1 MKRHKL
7 IQRLTA
13 ALVAGAM
20 ALSFCAPALAE
31 APSAAADPAAPAATA
46 STAENS
52 TADTIVFDQLY
63 LGTQE
68 DWAKTIADG
77 SSGDVALQ
85 YTAADRTLTVTGTY
99 FRALTISAPGVNV
112 VLTGTTGPAVKG
124 DLTITDSASV
134 AVTSSAAGA
143 QAVTGSTDITSDGA
157 VSITG
162 ADRAVGGE
170 NLTVNAG
177 GDVTIVGGC
186 EGASIWHSA
195 SITTTGSV
203 TLTTTNSGGWVQGT
217 AGTGVLTVDAGG
229 DVTITGGTASQPT
242 VNDATVRCGGEF
254 ELRNPAGGLVLCDK
268 TSDGK
273 SGNLHYYNTGATELV
288 FRASSMGATC
298 DVFQPGGSTVFG
310 TLGDPSWI
318 TAKHE
323 QDYQLTLTNCSTMFT
338 RDSGTFYKD
347 ENINL
352 RQTRPLDGTVFK
364 GWTVTTADGTDVPF
378 ESTSNGI
385 RFTMPACAVMAA
397 ANWERATG
405 QALWLSTERGHIMV
419 TADLLKADPIN
430 GITYEDGTFIVDEI
444 KAAKT
449 LRVLG
454 LAPTEDELPDVV
466 LKNLTVDTLIV
477 DGVRDVTLDACRI
490 GELVGYDHLDT
501 NYSLQITN
509 ARDVVLA
516 NTSSRY
522 SDISGVRNVTAKTD
536 GTLCDRLN
544 IDCTGDIALSTAA
557 NTLGVACYLRAGG
570 SIRLT
575 GAPWYNL
582 WVSSAQNVTVDANA
596 LPRHASFACSG
607 IVDITQRDGS
617 AIVEWDSDAAWYLL
631 EYYPETEQP
640 YVVTLNGETGEVRS
654 DSYQLNNLDDLR
666 AVQHL
671 LITPASLLPDDV
683 DSDAVGQFITD
694 ASGVL
699 VSAALAGAAI
709 YGGYEVAT
717 RVMLKN
723 LLPEGA
729 AIPATRGELAQLLWN
744 AAGRPEAGAVVTV
757 YPDITDADQQAAA
770 RWCTE
775 QGLLTARSD
784 GTFAPTAG
792 CPSGG
797 SSRCGTTPLQNN
809 APSSKA
815 SASALAFLLHCTA
828 LLSPFSSPAPPFL
841 LTKTRLAIIIM

>member
-1 MKRHKL
+1 MKLYTLTR
-7 IQRLTA
+7 RFTAAVLTA
-13 ALVAGAM
+13 AM

-63 LGTQE
+63 FGTQE
-68 DWAKTIADG
+68 DWDRTIVGAP
-77 SSGDVALQ
+77 SGDVVLQ
-85 YTAADRTLTVTGTY
+85 YTAANRTLTVTGTY
-99 FRALTISAPGVNV
+99 FQALTISAPGVNV
-112 VLTGTTGPAVKG
+112 VLNGTTGPAVMG
-124 DLTITDSASV
+124 DLTITASASV

-143 QAVTGSTDITSDGA
+143 QAVTGSTNITSDGA

-162 ADRAVGGE
+162 TDRAVGGE
-170 NLTVNAG
+170 NLTVNA
-177 GDVTIVGGC
+177 D
-186 EGASIWHSA
+186 
-195 SITTTGSV
+195 
-203 TLTTTNSGGWVQGT
+203 
-217 AGTGVLTVDAGG
+217 G
-229 DVTITGGTASQPT
+229 DVTITGGTASHPT
-242 VNDATVRCGGEF
+242 VNGAIIRCGGEF
-254 ELRNPAGGLVLCDK
+254 ELRNPVGGRILPDTVSGSSDVGALNYINTNPTAEVVVRSSQDGDRCFPYGFKQGPIYGGNEDLTWFTAKYEQSYALNLTDCTLEDSAQGRTVFYAGEEVRLVLK
-268 TSDGK
+268 RPA
-273 SGNLHYYNTGATELV
+273 N
-288 FRASSMGATC
+288 
-298 DVFQPGGSTVFG
+298 G
-310 TLGDPSWI
+310 T
-318 TAKHE
+318 T
-323 QDYQLTLTNCSTMFT
+323 FT
-338 RDSGTFYKD
+338 
-347 ENINL
+347 
-352 RQTRPLDGTVFK
+352 
-364 GWTVTTADGTDVPF
+364 GWTVTTADGTAVPF
-378 ESTSNGI
+378 FKSTSNGI
-385 RFTMPACAVMAA
+385 RFTMPASAVTAT
-397 ANWERATG
+397 ANWDRATG
-405 QALWLSTERGHIMV
+405 QALWLSTKQDWIIVSKASLE
-419 TADLLKADPIN
+419 ADPMS
-430 GITYEDGTFIVDEI
+430 GITYKDGTFIVDDI

-490 GELVGYDHLDT
+490 RELDNYDHFDT
-501 NYSLQITN
+501 HYSLQITN

-516 NTSSRY
+516 NTSSSY
-522 SDISGVRNVTAKTD
+522 SDISGVRNVTAKAD
-536 GTLCDRLN
+536 DTLCDRLN

-557 NTLGVACYLRAGG
+557 DTLGVACYLRAGG

-582 WVSSAQNVTVDANA
+582 WVHSAQNVTVDANA
-596 LPRHASFACSG
+596 LPQHASFACSG

-631 EYYPETEQP
+631 EYSPETEQP

-654 DSYQLNNLDDLR
+654 DLYQLDALDDLR

-671 LITPASLLPDDV
+671 LITPTSLLPGDV

-723 LLPEGA
+723 LLPEGT
-729 AIPATRGELAQLLWN
+729 AIPATRGELALLLWN

-784 GTFAPTAG
+784 GTFAPDG
-792 CPSGG
+792 RVPKW
-797 SSRCGTTPLQNN
+797 RVIEVWNH
-809 APSSKA
+809 
-815 SASALAFLLHCTA
+815 AFA
-828 LLSPFSSPAPPFL
+828 
-841 LTKTRLAIIIM
+841 K

>member
-1 MKRHKL
+1 MKLYTLTR
-7 IQRLTA
+7 RFTAAVLTA
-13 ALVAGAM
+13 AM

-63 LGTQE
+63 FGTQK
-68 DWAKTIADG
+68 DWAKTITGD
-77 SSGDVALQ
+77 SSGDVVLQ

-99 FRALTISAPGVNV
+99 FQALTISAPGVNV
-112 VLTGTTGPAVKG
+112 VLNGTTGPAVKG

-134 AVTSSAAGA
+134 AVTSSAAEA
-143 QAVTGSTDITSDGA
+143 QAVTGSADITSDGA

-162 ADRAVGGE
+162 TDRAVGGE

-203 TLTTTNSGGWVQGT
+203 TLKTTNSGGWAQGT

-229 DVTITGGTASQPT
+229 DITITGGTTSQPT

-298 DVFQPGGSTVFG
+298 DVFQPGDSTVFG
-310 TLGDPSWI
+310 TFGNPSWI

-352 RQTRPLDGTVFK
+352 RRTRPLDGTVFK
-364 GWTVTTADGTDVPF
+364 GWTVTTADGTNVPF
-378 ESTSNGI
+378 EPTSDGI
-385 RFTMPACAVMAA
+385 RFTMPASAVTAT

-405 QALWLSTERGHIMV
+405 QALWLSTETEQDWIIV
-419 TADLLKADPIN
+419 SKASLEAAPIN
-430 GITYEDGTFIVDEI
+430 GITYEDGTFIVDEIKVDEI

-454 LAPTEDELPDVV
+454 LAPTEDERPDVV

-490 GELVGYDHLDT
+490 GKLNNHDHLDT
-501 NYSLQITN
+501 VYSLQITN

-557 NTLGVACYLRAGG
+557 DPLGVACYLRAGG
-570 SIRLT
+570 SIRLI
-575 GAPWYNL
+575 GAPWYAL
-582 WVSSAQNVTVDANA
+582 RVSSAQNVTVDANA
-596 LPRHASFACSG
+596 LPQRAFFTCSG

-617 AIVEWDSDAAWYLL
+617 AIGDSDAAWYLL

-654 DSYQLNNLDDLR
+654 DLYQLDALDDLR

-671 LITPASLLPDDV
+671 LIT
-683 DSDAVGQFITD
+683 
-694 ASGVL
+694 SGV
-699 VSAALAGAAI
+699 V
-709 YGGYEVAT
+709 
-717 RVMLKN
+717 
-723 LLPEGA
+723 
-729 AIPATRGELAQLLWN
+729 
-744 AAGRPEAGAVVTV
+744 AAG
-757 YPDITDADQQAAA
+757 
-770 RWCTE
+770 
-775 QGLLTARSD
+775 
-784 GTFAPTAG
+784 
-792 CPSGG
+792 
-797 SSRCGTTPLQNN
+797 
-809 APSSKA
+809 
-815 SASALAFLLHCTA
+815 
-828 LLSPFSSPAPPFL
+828 
-841 LTKTRLAIIIM
+841 

>member
-1 MKRHKL
+1 MKLYTLTR
-7 IQRLTA
+7 RFTAAVLTA
-13 ALVAGAM
+13 AM

-63 LGTQE
+63 FGTKE
-68 DWAKTIADG
+68 DWTKTIVGAP
-77 SSGDVALQ
+77 SGDVVLQ
-85 YTAADRTLTVTGTY
+85 YTAANRTLTVTGTY
-99 FRALTISAPGVNV
+99 FQALPISAPGVNV
-112 VLTGTTGPAVKG
+112 VLTGTTGPAVMG

-143 QAVTGSTDITSDGA
+143 QAVTGNTDITSDGA

-170 NLTVNAG
+170 KLTVNAG

-203 TLTTTNSGGWVQGT
+203 TLKTTNSGGWAQGT

-229 DVTITGGTASQPT
+229 DITITGGTANHPT
-242 VNDATVRCGGEF
+242 VNGAIIRCGGEF
-254 ELRNPAGGLVLCDK
+254 ELLNPLGGRILPDTVSGS
-268 TSDGK
+268 SDVGILNYINTNPTAEVVVRSSQDGDSCFPCGFK
-273 SGNLHYYNTGATELV
+273 QGPIYGGNEDLTW
-288 FRASSMGATC
+288 F
-298 DVFQPGGSTVFG
+298 
-310 TLGDPSWI
+310 
-318 TAKHE
+318 TAKYE
-323 QDYQLTLTNCSTMFT
+323 QSYALTLTGCAPA
-338 RDSGTFYKD
+338 DSAQGRTVFYAD
-347 ENINL
+347 EEVRL
-352 RQTRPLDGTVFK
+352 VLKRPVDGTTFTD
-364 GWTVTTADGTDVPF
+364 WTVTKEDGTAVRFNQKGD
-378 ESTSNGI
+378 GI
-385 RFTMPACAVMAA
+385 RFTMPACAVTAA
-397 ANWERATG
+397 ANWDREQATG
-405 QALWLSTERGHIMV
+405 QALWLSTEQGWIIV
-419 TADLLKADPIN
+419 TKDSLEADPMHD
-430 GITYEDGTFIVDEI
+430 ITYENGTFIVDDI
-444 KAAKT
+444 KAAKP

-490 GELVGYDHLDT
+490 GELDGHDHLDT
-501 NYSLQITN
+501 VYSLQITN

-557 NTLGVACYLRAGG
+557 DTLGVACYLRAGG
-570 SIRLT
+570 SIRLI
-575 GAPWYNL
+575 GAPWYAL
-582 WVSSAQNVTVDANA
+582 RVSSAQNVTVDANA
-596 LPRHASFACSG
+596 LPQRAFFTCSG

-654 DSYQLNNLDDLR
+654 DLYQLDALDDLR

-671 LITPASLLPDDV
+671 LITPASSLPDDV

-699 VSAALAGAAI
+699 VSAALAGAAVW
-709 YGGYEVAT
+709 GGYEVTT

-723 LLPEGA
+723 LLPEGT

-784 GTFAPTAG
+784 GTFAPDG
-792 CPSGG
+792 RVPKW
-797 SSRCGTTPLQNN
+797 RVIEVWNH
-809 APSSKA
+809 
-815 SASALAFLLHCTA
+815 AFA
-828 LLSPFSSPAPPFL
+828 
-841 LTKTRLAIIIM
+841 K

>member
-1 MKRHKL
+1 MKLYTLTR
-7 IQRLTA
+7 RFTAAVLTA
-13 ALVAGAM
+13 AM

-63 LGTQE
+63 LGTRE
-68 DWAKTIADG
+68 DWDRTIVGAP
-77 SSGDVALQ
+77 SGDVVLQ
-85 YTAADRTLTVTGTY
+85 YTAANRTLTVTGTY
-99 FRALTISAPGVNV
+99 FQALTISAPGVNV
-112 VLTGTTGPAVKG
+112 VLNGTNGPAVKG
-124 DLTITDSASV
+124 DLTITASASV

-170 NLTVNAG
+170 SLTVNAG
-177 GDVTIVGGC
+177 GDVTI
-186 EGASIWHSA
+186 
-195 SITTTGSV
+195 
-203 TLTTTNSGGWVQGT
+203 
-217 AGTGVLTVDAGG
+217 
-229 DVTITGGTASQPT
+229 TGGTTSQPT

-273 SGNLHYYNTGATELV
+273 FGNLHYYNTGATELV
-288 FRASSMGATC
+288 FRASSMDATC
-298 DVFQPGGSTVFG
+298 DVFQPGDSTVFG
-310 TLGDPSWI
+310 TLGNPSWI

-323 QDYQLTLTNCSTMFT
+323 QSYQLTLTGCAPA
-338 RDSGTFYKD
+338 DSAQGRTVFYAGEEVRLVLK
-347 ENINL
+347 
-352 RQTRPLDGTVFK
+352 RPVDGTTFT
-364 GWTVTTADGTDVPF
+364 GWTVTKEDGTAVQF
-378 ESTSNGI
+378 NQKGNGI
-385 RFTMPACAVMAA
+385 RFTMPASAVTAT

-405 QALWLSTERGHIMV
+405 QALWLSTEQEQGWIIV
-419 TADLLKADPIN
+419 TKDSLEAAPIN
-430 GITYEDGTFIVDEI
+430 GITYEDGAFVVDGFIVDDI
-444 KAAKT
+444 KAARP

-490 GELVGYDHLDT
+490 GELDGHDHFDT
-501 NYSLQITN
+501 VYSLQITN

-522 SDISGVRNVTAKTD
+522 SDLSGVRNVTAKAD
-536 GTLCDRLN
+536 DTLCDRLN
-544 IDCTGDIALSTAA
+544 IDCTGDIALSLSTAA
-557 NTLGVACYLRAGG
+557 DTLGVACYLQAGG
-570 SIRLT
+570 SIRLI
-575 GAPWYNL
+575 GAPWYAL
-582 WVSSAQNVTVDANA
+582 RVSSAQNVTVDANA
-596 LPRHASFACSG
+596 LPQHASFTCSG

-617 AIVEWDSDAAWYLL
+617 AIGDSDAAWYLL

-654 DSYQLNNLDDLR
+654 DLYQLDALDDLR

-699 VSAALAGAAI
+699 VSAALAGAAVW
-709 YGGYEVAT
+709 GGYEVTT

-723 LLPEGA
+723 LLPEGT

-784 GTFAPTAG
+784 GTFAPDARV
-792 CPSGG
+792 PKW
-797 SSRCGTTPLQNN
+797 RVIEVWN
-809 APSSKA
+809 KA
-815 SASALAFLLHCTA
+815 FAR
-828 LLSPFSSPAPPFL
+828 
-841 LTKTRLAIIIM
+841 K

>member
-1 MKRHKL
+1 MKLYTLTR
-7 IQRLTA
+7 RFTAAVLTA
-13 ALVAGAM
+13 AM

-31 APSAAADPAAPAATA
+31 APGTAADPAAPAATA

-63 LGTQE
+63 FGTQK
-68 DWAKTIADG
+68 DWAKTITGD
-77 SSGDVALQ
+77 SSGDVVLQ

-112 VLTGTTGPAVKG
+112 VLNGTTGPAVKG
-124 DLTITDSASV
+124 DLTIRDSASV

-143 QAVTGSTDITSDGA
+143 QAVTGSADITSDGA

-170 NLTVNAG
+170 NLTV
-177 GDVTIVGGC
+177 
-186 EGASIWHSA
+186 
-195 SITTTGSV
+195 
-203 TLTTTNSGGWVQGT
+203 
-217 AGTGVLTVDAGG
+217 DAGG
-229 DVTITGGTASQPT
+229 DVTITGGTANQPT

-273 SGNLHYYNTGATELV
+273 FGNLHYYNTGATELV
-288 FRASSMGATC
+288 FRASSMDATC
-298 DVFQPGGSTVFG
+298 DVFQPGDSTVFG
-310 TLGDPSWI
+310 TLGNPSWI

-323 QDYQLTLTNCSTMFT
+323 QSYQLTLTGCAPA
-338 RDSGTFYKD
+338 DSAQGRTVFYAGEEVRLVLK
-347 ENINL
+347 
-352 RQTRPLDGTVFK
+352 RPVDGTTFTD
-364 GWTVTTADGTDVPF
+364 WTVTKEDGTAVRFNQKGD
-378 ESTSNGI
+378 GI
-385 RFTMPACAVMAA
+385 RFTMPACAVTAT

-430 GITYEDGTFIVDEI
+430 GITYEDGTFIVDDI
-444 KAAKT
+444 KAART

-454 LAPTEDELPDVV
+454 LAPTEDERPDVV

-490 GELVGYDHLDT
+490 GELDNHDHIDAD
-501 NYSLQITN
+501 YSLQITN
-509 ARDVVLA
+509 ARDVVLTNA
-516 NTSSRY
+516 PSRY
-522 SDISGVRNVTAKTD
+522 SDLSGVRNVTAKAD
-536 GTLCDRLN
+536 DTLCDRLN

-557 NTLGVACYLRAGG
+557 DTLGVACYLRAGG
-570 SIRLT
+570 SIRLI
-575 GAPWYNL
+575 GAPWYAL
-582 WVSSAQNVTVDANA
+582 RVSSAQNVTVDANA
-596 LPRHASFACSG
+596 LPQRAFFTCSG

-617 AIVEWDSDAAWYLL
+617 AIGDSDAAWYLL

-654 DSYQLNNLDDLR
+654 DLYQLDALDDLR

-671 LITPASLLPDDV
+671 LITPASLLPGDV

-699 VSAALAGAAI
+699 VSAALAGAAVW
-709 YGGYEVAT
+709 GGYEVTT

-723 LLPEGA
+723 LLPEGT

-784 GTFAPTAG
+784 GTFAPDARV
-792 CPSGG
+792 PKW
-797 SSRCGTTPLQNN
+797 RVIEVWN
-809 APSSKA
+809 KA
-815 SASALAFLLHCTA
+815 FAR
-828 LLSPFSSPAPPFL
+828 
-841 LTKTRLAIIIM
+841 K

>member
-20 ALSFCAPALAE
+20 ALSLSAPALAE

-68 DWAKTIADG
+68 DWTKTIMGG

-124 DLTITDSASV
+124 DLTITASANV

-203 TLTTTNSGGWVQGT
+203 TLTTTNSGGWAQGT
-217 AGTGVLTVDAGG
+217 DRSGILTVNADG
-229 DVTITGGTASQPT
+229 DVTITGGTASHPT
-242 VNDATVRCGGEF
+242 VNGAIIRCGGEF
-254 ELRNPAGGLVLCDK
+254 ELRNPVGGRILPDTVSGSSDVGALNYINTNPTAEVVVRSSQDGDRCFPYGFKQGPIYGGNEDLTWFTAKYEQSYALNLTDCTLEDSAQGRTVFYAGEEVRLVLK
-268 TSDGK
+268 
-273 SGNLHYYNTGATELV
+273 
-288 FRASSMGATC
+288 
-298 DVFQPGGSTVFG
+298 
-310 TLGDPSWI
+310 
-318 TAKHE
+318 
-323 QDYQLTLTNCSTMFT
+323 
-338 RDSGTFYKD
+338 
-347 ENINL
+347 
-352 RQTRPLDGTVFK
+352 RPVDGTTFT
-364 GWTVTTADGTDVPF
+364 GWTVTKEDGTAVQFNPKGD
-378 ESTSNGI
+378 SI
-385 RFTMPACAVMAA
+385 RFTMPACAVTAA

-405 QALWLSTERGHIMV
+405 QALWLSTGQDWIIV
-419 TADLLKADPIN
+419 SKASLEANPIN
-430 GITYEDGTFIVDEI
+430 GITYKDGTFIVDDI

-466 LKNLTVDTLIV
+466 LKGLTVDKLIV

-490 GELVGYDHLDT
+490 GELDNYDHLDT

-516 NTSSRY
+516 NTSSSY
-522 SDISGVRNVTAKTD
+522 SDISGVRNVTAKAD
-536 GTLCDRLN
+536 DTLCDRLN

-557 NTLGVACYLRAGG
+557 DTLGVACYLRAGG

-596 LPRHASFACSG
+596 LPRHASFTCSG

-784 GTFAPTAG
+784 GTFAPDG
-792 CPSGG
+792 RVPKW
-797 SSRCGTTPLQNN
+797 RVIEVWNH
-809 APSSKA
+809 
-815 SASALAFLLHCTA
+815 AFA
-828 LLSPFSSPAPPFL
+828 
-841 LTKTRLAIIIM
+841 K

>member
-1 MKRHKL
+1 MKLYTLTR
-7 IQRLTA
+7 RFTAAVLTA
-13 ALVAGAM
+13 AM

-31 APSAAADPAAPAATA
+31 APGTAADPAAPAASA
-46 STAENS
+46 PAENS
-52 TADTIVFDQLY
+52 TADTIVFDKLY
-63 LGTQE
+63 FGTRE
-68 DWAKTIADG
+68 DRTIVGAP
-77 SSGDVALQ
+77 SGDVVLQ
-85 YTAADRTLTVTGTY
+85 YTAANRTLTVTGTY
-99 FRALTISAPGVNV
+99 FQALTISAPGVNV
-112 VLTGTTGPAVKG
+112 VLNGTTGPAVKG
-124 DLTITDSASV
+124 DLNITASASV
-134 AVTSSAAGA
+134 IITSSAAGA

-162 ADRAVGGE
+162 TDRAVGGE

-203 TLTTTNSGGWVQGT
+203 TLTTTNSGGWAQGT

-229 DVTITGGTASQPT
+229 DITITGGTANHPT
-242 VNDATVRCGGEF
+242 VNGAIIRCGGEF
-254 ELRNPAGGLVLCDK
+254 ELLNPLGGRILPDTVSGS
-268 TSDGK
+268 SDVGILNYINTNPTAEVVVRSSQDGDSCFPCGFK
-273 SGNLHYYNTGATELV
+273 QGPIYGGNEDLTW
-288 FRASSMGATC
+288 F
-298 DVFQPGGSTVFG
+298 
-310 TLGDPSWI
+310 
-318 TAKHE
+318 TAKYE
-323 QDYQLTLTNCSTMFT
+323 QSYALTLTGCAPA
-338 RDSGTFYKD
+338 DSAQGRTVFYPGEEVHLVLK
-347 ENINL
+347 
-352 RQTRPLDGTVFK
+352 RPVDGTTFTD
-364 GWTVTTADGTDVPF
+364 WTVTKEDGTAVRFNQKGD
-378 ESTSNGI
+378 GI
-385 RFTMPACAVMAA
+385 RFTMPACAVTAA
-397 ANWERATG
+397 ANWDREQATG
-405 QALWLSTERGHIMV
+405 QALWLSTEQGWIIV
-419 TADLLKADPIN
+419 TKDSLEADPMHD
-430 GITYEDGTFIVDEI
+430 ITYENGTFIVDDI
-444 KAAKT
+444 KAAKP

-490 GELVGYDHLDT
+490 GELDGHDHLDT
-501 NYSLQITN
+501 VYSLQITN

-522 SDISGVRNVTAKTD
+522 SDISGVRNVTAKAD

-557 NTLGVACYLRAGG
+557 DTLGTLGVACYLRAGG
-570 SIRLT
+570 SIRLI
-575 GAPWYNL
+575 GAPWKTL
-582 WVSSAQNVTVDANA
+582 MVHSAQNVTVDANA
-596 LPRHASFACSG
+596 LPQHASFTCSG
-607 IVDITQRDGS
+607 IVDVSQRNGS
-617 AIVEWDSDAAWYLL
+617 AIGDSDAAWYLL
-631 EYYPETEQP
+631 EYYPETGQP

-654 DSYQLNNLDDLR
+654 DFYQLDALDDLR

-699 VSAALAGAAI
+699 VSAALAGAAVW
-709 YGGYEVAT
+709 GGYEVTT

-723 LLPEGA
+723 LLPEGT

-784 GTFAPTAG
+784 GTFAPDG
-792 CPSGG
+792 RVPKW
-797 SSRCGTTPLQNN
+797 RVIEVWNH
-809 APSSKA
+809 
-815 SASALAFLLHCTA
+815 AFA
-828 LLSPFSSPAPPFL
+828 
-841 LTKTRLAIIIM
+841 K

>member
-68 DWAKTIADG
+68 DWTN

-99 FRALTISAPGVNV
+99 FGALTISAPGVNV

-124 DLTITDSASV
+124 NLTITASASV

-170 NLTVNAG
+170 NLTV
-177 GDVTIVGGC
+177 
-186 EGASIWHSA
+186 
-195 SITTTGSV
+195 
-203 TLTTTNSGGWVQGT
+203 
-217 AGTGVLTVDAGG
+217 DAGS
-229 DVTITGGTASQPT
+229 DVTITGGTANQPT

-298 DVFQPGGSTVFG
+298 DVFQPGDSTVFG

-323 QDYQLTLTNCSTMFT
+323 QSYQLTLTNCSTMFT

-352 RQTRPLDGTVFK
+352 RQTRPTDGTVFTD
-364 GWTVTTADGTDVPF
+364 WTVTTADGTNVHF
-378 ESTSNGI
+378 EPTSNGI
-385 RFTMPACAVMAA
+385 RFTMPACAVTAA
-397 ANWERATG
+397 ANWEPAQATG
-405 QALWLSTERGHIMV
+405 QALWLSTERGHITV
-419 TADLLKADPIN
+419 TADLLKADPIR
-430 GITYEDGTFIVDEI
+430 GITYEDGTFIVEDI
-444 KAAKT
+444 KTAKT

-454 LAPTEDELPDVV
+454 LAPTEDERPDVV
-466 LKNLTVDTLIV
+466 LKGLNVDTLIV
-477 DGVRDVTLDACRI
+477 DGVRDVTLAACRI
-490 GELVGYDHLDT
+490 GELDGHDHFDT

-509 ARDVVLA
+509 ARDVVLT

-522 SDISGVRNVTAKTD
+522 SDISGVRNVTAKAD
-536 GTLCDRLN
+536 GALCDRLN

-557 NTLGVACYLRAGG
+557 DTLGVAFHLRAGG

-575 GAPWYNL
+575 GTPRYDL
-582 WVSSAQNVTVDANA
+582 SVSSAQNVTVDANA
-596 LPRHASFACSG
+596 LPQHAFFTCSG

-617 AIVEWDSDAAWYLL
+617 AIDSGSPWYLL

-640 YVVTLNGETGEVRS
+640 YVVTLNGETGEVQS
-654 DSYQLNNLDDLR
+654 ALYQLNNLDDLR

-671 LITPASLLPDDV
+671 LITPASLLPDDA
-683 DSDAVGQFITD
+683 DTDAVGQFTD

-699 VSAALAGAAI
+699 VSAALAGAAVW
-709 YGGYEVAT
+709 GGYEVTT

-784 GTFAPTAG
+784 GTFAPDG
-792 CPSGG
+792 RVPKW
-797 SSRCGTTPLQNN
+797 RVIEVWNH
-809 APSSKA
+809 
-815 SASALAFLLHCTA
+815 AFA
-828 LLSPFSSPAPPFL
+828 
-841 LTKTRLAIIIM
+841 K

>member
-1 MKRHKL
+1 MKLYTLTR
-7 IQRLTA
+7 RFTAAVLTA
-13 ALVAGAM
+13 AM

-63 LGTQE
+63 FGTQE
-68 DWAKTIADG
+68 DWAKTITDD
-77 SSGDVALQ
+77 SSGDVTLQ
-85 YTAADRTLTVTGTY
+85 YIAADRTLTVTGTY
-99 FRALTISAPGVNV
+99 FQALTISAPGVNV
-112 VLTGTTGPAVKG
+112 VLNGTTGPAVKG
-124 DLTITDSASV
+124 DLNITASASV
-134 AVTSSAAGA
+134 IITSSAAGA

-162 ADRAVGGE
+162 TDRAVGGE

-203 TLTTTNSGGWVQGT
+203 TLKTTNSGGWAQGT
-217 AGTGVLTVDAGG
+217 AGTGVLTVDAGS
-229 DVTITGGTASQPT
+229 DVTITGGTANHPT
-242 VNDATVRCGGEF
+242 VNGAIIRCGGEF
-254 ELRNPAGGLVLCDK
+254 ELLNPLGGRILPDTVSGS
-268 TSDGK
+268 SDVGILNYINTNPTAEVVVRSSQDGDSCFPCGFK
-273 SGNLHYYNTGATELV
+273 QGPIYGGNEDLTW
-288 FRASSMGATC
+288 F
-298 DVFQPGGSTVFG
+298 
-310 TLGDPSWI
+310 
-318 TAKHE
+318 TAKYE
-323 QDYQLTLTNCSTMFT
+323 QSYALTLTGCAPA
-338 RDSGTFYKD
+338 DSAQGRTVFYAD
-347 ENINL
+347 EEVRL
-352 RQTRPLDGTVFK
+352 VLKRPVDGTTFTD
-364 GWTVTTADGTDVPF
+364 WTVTKEDGTAVRFNQKGD
-378 ESTSNGI
+378 GI
-385 RFTMPACAVMAA
+385 RFTMPACAVTAA
-397 ANWERATG
+397 ANWDREQATG
-405 QALWLSTERGHIMV
+405 QALWLSTEQDSFIV
-419 TADLLKADPIN
+419 SKASLEAAPIN
-430 GITYEDGTFIVDEI
+430 GITYEDGAFVVDGFIVDDI
-444 KAAKT
+444 KAAKP

-466 LKNLTVDTLIV
+466 LKGLTIDTLIV

-490 GELVGYDHLDT
+490 GKLNNHDHLDT
-501 NYSLQITN
+501 VYSLQITN

-557 NTLGVACYLRAGG
+557 DTLTLGVACYLRAGG
-570 SIRLT
+570 SIRLI
-575 GAPWYNL
+575 GAPWKTL
-582 WVSSAQNVTVDANA
+582 MVHSAQNVTVDANA
-596 LPRHASFACSG
+596 LPQHASFTCSG
-607 IVDITQRDGS
+607 IVDVSQRNGS
-617 AIVEWDSDAAWYLL
+617 AIGDSDAAWYLL
-631 EYYPETEQP
+631 EYYPETGQP
-640 YVVTLNGETGEVRS
+640 YVVTLNGEIGEVRS
-654 DSYQLNNLDDLR
+654 DFYQLDALDDLR
-666 AVQHL
+666 EVQHL

-699 VSAALAGAAI
+699 VSAALAGAAVW
-709 YGGYEVAT
+709 GGYEVTT

-729 AIPATRGELAQLLWN
+729 AIPANRGELAQLLWN

-784 GTFAPTAG
+784 GTFAPDG
-792 CPSGG
+792 RVPKW
-797 SSRCGTTPLQNN
+797 RVIEVWNH
-809 APSSKA
+809 
-815 SASALAFLLHCTA
+815 AFA
-828 LLSPFSSPAPPFL
+828 
-841 LTKTRLAIIIM
+841 K

>member
-1 MKRHKL
+1 MKLHTLTR
-7 IQRLTA
+7 RFTAAVLTA
-13 ALVAGAM
+13 AM
-20 ALSFCAPALAE
+20 ALSLCAPALAE
-31 APSAAADPAAPAATA
+31 APGTAADPAAPAASA
-46 STAENS
+46 PAENS
-52 TADTIVFDQLY
+52 TADTIVFDKLY
-63 LGTQE
+63 LGTRE
-68 DWAKTIADG
+68 DWDRTIVGAP
-77 SSGDVALQ
+77 SGDVVLQ
-85 YTAADRTLTVTGTY
+85 YTAANRTLTVTGTY
-99 FRALTISAPGVNV
+99 FQALTISAPGVNV
-112 VLTGTTGPAVKG
+112 VLNGTTGPAVKG

-170 NLTVNAG
+170 KLTVNAG

-203 TLTTTNSGGWVQGT
+203 TLKTTNSGGWAQGT

-229 DVTITGGTASQPT
+229 DITITGGTANQPT
-242 VNDATVRCGGEF
+242 VNGAIIRCGGEF
-254 ELRNPAGGLVLCDK
+254 ELLNPLGGRILPDTVSGS
-268 TSDGK
+268 SDVGILNYINTNPTAEVVVRSSQDGDSCFPCGFK
-273 SGNLHYYNTGATELV
+273 QGPIYGGNENLTW
-288 FRASSMGATC
+288 F
-298 DVFQPGGSTVFG
+298 
-310 TLGDPSWI
+310 
-318 TAKHE
+318 TAKYE
-323 QDYQLTLTNCSTMFT
+323 QSYALTLTGCAPA
-338 RDSGTFYKD
+338 DSAQGRTVFYPGEEVHLVLK
-347 ENINL
+347 
-352 RQTRPLDGTVFK
+352 RPVDGTTFTD
-364 GWTVTTADGTDVPF
+364 WTVTKEDGTAVRFNQKGD
-378 ESTSNGI
+378 GI
-385 RFTMPACAVMAA
+385 RFTMPASAVTAT

-405 QALWLSTERGHIMV
+405 QALWLSTEQEQGWIIV
-419 TADLLKADPIN
+419 TKDSLEADPMHD
-430 GITYEDGTFIVDEI
+430 ITYENGTFIVDDI
-444 KAAKT
+444 KAAKP

-477 DGVRDVTLDACRI
+477 DGVRDVTLNACRI
-490 GELVGYDHLDT
+490 GELDNHDHLDT
-501 NYSLQITN
+501 VYSLQITN

-557 NTLGVACYLRAGG
+557 DTLGVACYLRAGG
-570 SIRLT
+570 SIRLI
-575 GAPWYNL
+575 GAPWYAL
-582 WVSSAQNVTVDANA
+582 RVSSAQNVTVDANA
-596 LPRHASFACSG
+596 LPQRAFFTCSG

-617 AIVEWDSDAAWYLL
+617 AIGDSDAAWYLL

-654 DSYQLNNLDDLR
+654 DLYQLDALDDLR

-671 LITPASLLPDDV
+671 LITPASLLPGDV

-717 RVMLKN
+717 RVILHD

-784 GTFAPTAG
+784 GTFAPDG
-792 CPSGG
+792 RVPKW
-797 SSRCGTTPLQNN
+797 RVIEVWNH
-809 APSSKA
+809 
-815 SASALAFLLHCTA
+815 AFA
-828 LLSPFSSPAPPFL
+828 
-841 LTKTRLAIIIM
+841 K

>member
-1 MKRHKL
+1 MKLYTLTR
-7 IQRLTA
+7 RFTAAVLTA
-13 ALVAGAM
+13 AM

-52 TADTIVFDQLY
+52 TADTIVFDKLY
-63 LGTQE
+63 FGTRE
-68 DWAKTIADG
+68 DWDRTIVGAP
-77 SSGDVALQ
+77 SGDVVLQ
-85 YTAADRTLTVTGTY
+85 YTAANRTLTVTGTY
-99 FRALTISAPGVNV
+99 FQALTISAPGVNV
-112 VLTGTTGPAVKG
+112 VLNGTTGPAVKG

-134 AVTSSAAGA
+134 AVTSSAAEA
-143 QAVTGSTDITSDGA
+143 QAVTGSADITSDGA

-162 ADRAVGGE
+162 TDRAVGGE

-203 TLTTTNSGGWVQGT
+203 TLKTTNSGGWAQGT
-217 AGTGVLTVDAGG
+217 AGTGVLTVDAGS
-229 DVTITGGTASQPT
+229 DVTITGGTANHPT
-242 VNDATVRCGGEF
+242 VNGAIIRCGGEF
-254 ELRNPAGGLVLCDK
+254 ELLNPLGGRILPDTVSGS
-268 TSDGK
+268 SDVGILNYINTNPTAEVVVRSSQDGDRCFPCGFK
-273 SGNLHYYNTGATELV
+273 QGPIYGGNEDLTW
-288 FRASSMGATC
+288 F
-298 DVFQPGGSTVFG
+298 
-310 TLGDPSWI
+310 
-318 TAKHE
+318 TAKYE
-323 QDYQLTLTNCSTMFT
+323 QSYALTLTGCAPA
-338 RDSGTFYKD
+338 DSAQGRTVFYAGEEVRLVLK
-347 ENINL
+347 
-352 RQTRPLDGTVFK
+352 RPVDGTTFT
-364 GWTVTTADGTDVPF
+364 GWTVTKEDGTAVQF
-378 ESTSNGI
+378 NQKGNGI
-385 RFTMPACAVMAA
+385 RFTMPASAVTAT

-405 QALWLSTERGHIMV
+405 QALWLSTEQGWIIV
-419 TADLLKADPIN
+419 TKDSLEAAPIN
-430 GITYEDGTFIVDEI
+430 GITYEDGAFVVDGFIVDDI
-444 KAAKT
+444 KA
-449 LRVLG
+449 VLG
-454 LAPTEDELPDVV
+454 LAPTEDERPDVV

-490 GELVGYDHLDT
+490 GELDGHDHLDT
-501 NYSLQITN
+501 VYSLQITN

-522 SDISGVRNVTAKTD
+522 SDISGVRNVTAKAD

-557 NTLGVACYLRAGG
+557 DTLGTLGVACYLRAGG
-570 SIRLT
+570 SIRLI
-575 GAPWYNL
+575 GAPWKTL
-582 WVSSAQNVTVDANA
+582 MVHSAQNVTVDANA
-596 LPRHASFACSG
+596 LPQHASFTCSG
-607 IVDITQRDGS
+607 IVDVSQRNGS
-617 AIVEWDSDAAWYLL
+617 AIGDSDAAWYLL
-631 EYYPETEQP
+631 EYYPETGQP

-654 DSYQLNNLDDLR
+654 DFYQLDALDDLR

-671 LITPASLLPDDV
+671 LITPASLLPGDV

-699 VSAALAGAAI
+699 VSAALAGAAVW
-709 YGGYEVAT
+709 GGYEVTT

-723 LLPEGA
+723 LLPEGT

-784 GTFAPTAG
+784 GTFAPDARV
-792 CPSGG
+792 PKW
-797 SSRCGTTPLQNN
+797 RVIEVWN
-809 APSSKA
+809 KA
-815 SASALAFLLHCTA
+815 FAR
-828 LLSPFSSPAPPFL
+828 
-841 LTKTRLAIIIM
+841 K

>member
-1 MKRHKL
+1 MKLYTLTR
-7 IQRLTA
+7 RFTAAVLTA
-13 ALVAGAM
+13 AM

-31 APSAAADPAAPAATA
+31 APGTAADPAAPAASA
-46 STAENS
+46 PAENS
-52 TADTIVFDQLY
+52 TADTIVFDKLY
-63 LGTQE
+63 FGTQE
-68 DWAKTIADG
+68 DWDRTIVGAP
-77 SSGDVALQ
+77 SGDVVLQ
-85 YTAADRTLTVTGTY
+85 YTAANRTLTVTGTY
-99 FRALTISAPGVNV
+99 FQALTISAPGVNV
-112 VLTGTTGPAVKG
+112 VLNGTTGPAVKG

-134 AVTSSAAGA
+134 AVTSSAAEA
-143 QAVTGSTDITSDGA
+143 QAVTGSADITSDGA

-177 GDVTIVGGC
+177 GDI
-186 EGASIWHSA
+186 
-195 SITTTGSV
+195 
-203 TLTTTNSGGWVQGT
+203 
-217 AGTGVLTVDAGG
+217 
-229 DVTITGGTASQPT
+229 TITGGTANQPT

-298 DVFQPGGSTVFG
+298 DVFQPGDSTVFG
-310 TLGDPSWI
+310 TFGNPSWI

-352 RQTRPLDGTVFK
+352 RRTRPLDGTVFK
-364 GWTVTTADGTDVPF
+364 GWTVTTADGTNVPF
-378 ESTSNGI
+378 EPTSNGI
-385 RFTMPACAVMAA
+385 RFTMPDSAVTAT

-405 QALWLSTERGHIMV
+405 QALWLSTGQDSFIV
-419 TADLLKADPIN
+419 SKASLEAAPIN
-430 GITYEDGTFIVDEI
+430 GITYEDGAFVVDGFIVDDI
-444 KAAKT
+444 KAART

-454 LAPTEDELPDVV
+454 LAPTEDERPDVV

-490 GELVGYDHLDT
+490 GKLNNHDHLDT
-501 NYSLQITN
+501 VYSLQITN

-557 NTLGVACYLRAGG
+557 DPLGVACYLRAGG
-570 SIRLT
+570 SIRLI
-575 GAPWYNL
+575 GAPWYAL
-582 WVSSAQNVTVDANA
+582 RVSSAQNVTVDANA
-596 LPRHASFACSG
+596 LPQRAFFTCSG

-617 AIVEWDSDAAWYLL
+617 AIGDSDAAWYLL

-699 VSAALAGAAI
+699 VSAALAGAAVW
-709 YGGYEVAT
+709 GGYEVTT

-723 LLPEGA
+723 LLPEGT

-784 GTFAPTAG
+784 GTFAPDG
-792 CPSGG
+792 RVPKW
-797 SSRCGTTPLQNN
+797 RVIEVWNH
-809 APSSKA
+809 
-815 SASALAFLLHCTA
+815 AFA
-828 LLSPFSSPAPPFL
+828 
-841 LTKTRLAIIIM
+841 K

>member
-1 MKRHKL
+1 MKLYTLTR
-7 IQRLTA
+7 RFTAAVLTA
-13 ALVAGAM
+13 AM

-31 APSAAADPAAPAATA
+31 APGTAADPAAPAASA
-46 STAENS
+46 PAENS
-52 TADTIVFDQLY
+52 TADTIVFDKLY
-63 LGTQE
+63 FGTQE
-68 DWAKTIADG
+68 DWDRTIVGAP
-77 SSGDVALQ
+77 SGDVVLQ
-85 YTAADRTLTVTGTY
+85 YTAANRTLTVTGTY
-99 FRALTISAPGVNV
+99 FQALTISAPGVNV
-112 VLTGTTGPAVKG
+112 VLNGTTGPAVKG

-134 AVTSSAAGA
+134 AVTSSAAEA
-143 QAVTGSTDITSDGA
+143 QAVTGSADITSDGA

-177 GDVTIVGGC
+177 GDI
-186 EGASIWHSA
+186 
-195 SITTTGSV
+195 
-203 TLTTTNSGGWVQGT
+203 
-217 AGTGVLTVDAGG
+217 
-229 DVTITGGTASQPT
+229 TITGGTANQPT

-298 DVFQPGGSTVFG
+298 DVFQPGDSTVFG
-310 TLGDPSWI
+310 TFGNPSWI

-352 RQTRPLDGTVFK
+352 RRTRPLDGTVFK
-364 GWTVTTADGTDVPF
+364 GWTVTTADGTNVPF
-378 ESTSNGI
+378 EPTSNGI
-385 RFTMPACAVMAA
+385 RFTMPACAVTAA
-397 ANWERATG
+397 ANWDREQATG
-405 QALWLSTERGHIMV
+405 QALWLSTEQGWIIV
-419 TADLLKADPIN
+419 TKDSLEAAPIN
-430 GITYEDGTFIVDEI
+430 GITYEDGTFIVDDI
-444 KAAKT
+444 KATRT

-466 LKNLTVDTLIV
+466 LKNLTIDTLIV
-477 DGVRDVTLDACRI
+477 DGVRDVTLNACRI
-490 GELVGYDHLDT
+490 GELDGHDHLDT
-501 NYSLQITN
+501 VYSLQITN

-557 NTLGVACYLRAGG
+557 DPLGVACYLRAGG
-570 SIRLT
+570 SIRLI
-575 GAPWYNL
+575 GAPWYAL
-582 WVSSAQNVTVDANA
+582 RVSSAQNVTVDANA
-596 LPRHASFACSG
+596 LPQRASFTCSG

-617 AIVEWDSDAAWYLL
+617 AIGDSDAAWYLL

-654 DSYQLNNLDDLR
+654 DLYQLDALDDLR

-699 VSAALAGAAI
+699 VSAALAGAAVW
-709 YGGYEVAT
+709 GGYEVTT

-723 LLPEGA
+723 LLPEGT

-784 GTFAPTAG
+784 GTFAPDARV
-792 CPSGG
+792 PKW
-797 SSRCGTTPLQNN
+797 RVIEVWN
-809 APSSKA
+809 KA
-815 SASALAFLLHCTA
+815 FAR
-828 LLSPFSSPAPPFL
+828 
-841 LTKTRLAIIIM
+841 K

>member
-20 ALSFCAPALAE
+20 ALSLSAPALAA

-52 TADTIVFDQLY
+52 TADAIVFDQLY

-68 DWAKTIADG
+68 DWTKTIVGD

-134 AVTSSAAGA
+134 AVTSSAAGVP
-143 QAVTGSTDITSDGA
+143 AVTGSTDITSDGA

-162 ADRAVGGE
+162 TDRAVGGE
-170 NLTVNAG
+170 NLTV
-177 GDVTIVGGC
+177 
-186 EGASIWHSA
+186 
-195 SITTTGSV
+195 
-203 TLTTTNSGGWVQGT
+203 
-217 AGTGVLTVDAGG
+217 DAGG
-229 DVTITGGTASQPT
+229 DITITGGTASQPT
-242 VNDATVRCGGEF
+242 VNSAAIRCGGEF
-254 ELRNPAGGLVLCDK
+254 ELRNPA
-268 TSDGK
+268 DGRI
-273 SGNLHYYNTGATELV
+273 LPDAV
-288 FRASSMGATC
+288 
-298 DVFQPGGSTVFG
+298 GGSSEVGILHCTNTNPTAEVVVRSSLEGDRCSVNGFEQG
-310 TLGDPSWI
+310 TLSSGDANLTWF
-318 TAKHE
+318 TAKYE
-323 QDYQLTLTNCSTMFT
+323 RGYSLTLTGCAPA
-338 RDSGTFYKD
+338 DSAQG
-347 ENINL
+347 
-352 RQTRPLDGTVFK
+352 RTVFYPGEEVHLVLK
-364 GWTVTTADGTDVPF
+364 RPANGTTFTVWTVTKEDGTTVPF
-378 ESTSNGI
+378 EQKDDSI
-385 RFTMPACAVMAA
+385 RFTMPACAVTAA

-405 QALWLSTERGHIMV
+405 QALWLSTEQDWIIV
-419 TADLLKADPIN
+419 SKASLEADPIS

-454 LAPTEDELPDVV
+454 LAPTEDELPNVV

-490 GELVGYDHLDT
+490 RELDNYDHLDT

-516 NTSSRY
+516 NTSSSY
-522 SDISGVRNVTAKTD
+522 SDISGVRNVTAKAD
-536 GTLCDRLN
+536 DTLCDRLN

-575 GAPWYNL
+575 GAPWYAL
-582 WVSSAQNVTVDANA
+582 RVSSAQNVTVDANA
-596 LPRHASFACSG
+596 LPQHASFTCSG

-617 AIVEWDSDAAWYLL
+617 SIVKRDSDAAWYLL

-654 DSYQLNNLDDLR
+654 DLYQLDALNDLR

-699 VSAALAGAAI
+699 VSAALAGAAVW
-709 YGGYEVAT
+709 GGYEVTT

-784 GTFAPTAG
+784 GTFAPDG
-792 CPSGG
+792 RVPKW
-797 SSRCGTTPLQNN
+797 RVIEVWNH
-809 APSSKA
+809 
-815 SASALAFLLHCTA
+815 AFA
-828 LLSPFSSPAPPFL
+828 
-841 LTKTRLAIIIM
+841 K

>member
-1 MKRHKL
+1 MKLYTLTR
-7 IQRLTA
+7 RFTAAVLTA
-13 ALVAGAM
+13 AM

-52 TADTIVFDQLY
+52 TADTIVFDQLC

-68 DWAKTIADG
+68 DWTKTIEGG
-77 SSGDVALQ
+77 SSGDVVLQ
-85 YTAADRTLTVTGTY
+85 YTAANRTLTVTGTY
-99 FRALTISAPGVNV
+99 FQALTISAPGVNV
-112 VLTGTTGPAVKG
+112 VLNGTTGPAVMG

-143 QAVTGSTDITSDGA
+143 QAVTGNTDITSDGA

-177 GDVTIVGGC
+177 GDVTI
-186 EGASIWHSA
+186 
-195 SITTTGSV
+195 
-203 TLTTTNSGGWVQGT
+203 
-217 AGTGVLTVDAGG
+217 
-229 DVTITGGTASQPT
+229 TGGTTSQPT

-298 DVFQPGGSTVFG
+298 DVFQPGDSTVFG
-310 TLGDPSWI
+310 TFGNPSWI

-352 RQTRPLDGTVFK
+352 RRTRPLDGTVFK
-364 GWTVTTADGTDVPF
+364 GWTVTTADGTNVPF
-378 ESTSNGI
+378 EPTSNGI
-385 RFTMPACAVMAA
+385 RFTMPDSAVTAT

-405 QALWLSTERGHIMV
+405 QALWLSTEQDSFIV
-419 TADLLKADPIN
+419 SKASLEAAPIN
-430 GITYEDGTFIVDEI
+430 GITYEDGAFVVDGFIVDDI

-454 LAPTEDELPDVV
+454 LAPTEDERPDVV

-490 GELVGYDHLDT
+490 GKLNNHDHLDT
-501 NYSLQITN
+501 VYSLQITN

-557 NTLGVACYLRAGG
+557 DPLGVACYLRAGG
-570 SIRLT
+570 SIRLI
-575 GAPWYNL
+575 GAPWYAL
-582 WVSSAQNVTVDANA
+582 RVSSAQNVTVDANA
-596 LPRHASFACSG
+596 LPQRAFFTCSG
-607 IVDITQRDGS
+607 IVDVSQRNGS
-617 AIVEWDSDAAWYLL
+617 AIGDSDAAWYLL

-654 DSYQLNNLDDLR
+654 DLYQLDALDDLR

-671 LITPASLLPDDV
+671 LITPASLLPGDV

-699 VSAALAGAAI
+699 VSAALAGAAVW
-709 YGGYEVAT
+709 GGYEVTT

-723 LLPEGA
+723 LLPEGT

-784 GTFAPTAG
+784 GTFAPDG
-792 CPSGG
+792 RVPKW
-797 SSRCGTTPLQNN
+797 RVIEVWN
-809 APSSKA
+809 KA
-815 SASALAFLLHCTA
+815 FAR
-828 LLSPFSSPAPPFL
+828 
-841 LTKTRLAIIIM
+841 K

>member
-1 MKRHKL
+1 MKLYTLTR
-7 IQRLTA
+7 RFTAAVLTA
-13 ALVAGAM
+13 AM

-31 APSAAADPAAPAATA
+31 APGTAADPAAPAASA
-46 STAENS
+46 PAENS
-52 TADTIVFDQLY
+52 TADTIVFDKLY
-63 LGTQE
+63 FGTQE
-68 DWAKTIADG
+68 DWDWTIVGAP
-77 SSGDVALQ
+77 SGDVVLQ
-85 YTAADRTLTVTGTY
+85 YTAANRTLTVTGTY
-99 FRALTISAPGVNV
+99 FQALTISAPGVNV
-112 VLTGTTGPAVKG
+112 VLNGTTGPAVKG
-124 DLTITDSASV
+124 DLTITASASV

-177 GDVTIVGGC
+177 GDVTI
-186 EGASIWHSA
+186 
-195 SITTTGSV
+195 
-203 TLTTTNSGGWVQGT
+203 
-217 AGTGVLTVDAGG
+217 
-229 DVTITGGTASQPT
+229 TGGTTSQPT
-242 VNDATVRCGGEF
+242 VNGATVRCGGEF

-298 DVFQPGGSTVFG
+298 DVFQPGDSTMFG
-310 TLGDPSWI
+310 TFGNPSWI

-352 RQTRPLDGTVFK
+352 RRTRPLDGTVFK
-364 GWTVTTADGTDVPF
+364 GWTVTTADGTNVPF
-378 ESTSNGI
+378 EPTSNGI
-385 RFTMPACAVMAA
+385 RFTMPDSAVTAT

-430 GITYEDGTFIVDEI
+430 GITYEDGTFIVDDI

-454 LAPTEDELPDVV
+454 LAPTEDERPDVV

-490 GELVGYDHLDT
+490 GELNNHDHLDT
-501 NYSLQITN
+501 VYSLQITN

-557 NTLGVACYLRAGG
+557 DTLGVACYLRAGG
-570 SIRLT
+570 SIRLI
-575 GAPWYNL
+575 GAPWYAL
-582 WVSSAQNVTVDANA
+582 RVSSAQNVTVDANA
-596 LPRHASFACSG
+596 LPQRAFFTCSG

-617 AIVEWDSDAAWYLL
+617 AIGDSDAAWYLL

-654 DSYQLNNLDDLR
+654 DLYQLDALDDLR

-671 LITPASLLPDDV
+671 LITPASSLPDDV

-699 VSAALAGAAI
+699 ISAALAGAAVW
-709 YGGYEVAT
+709 GGYEVTT
-717 RVMLKN
+717 RVILHD
-723 LLPEGA
+723 LLPEGT

-784 GTFAPTAG
+784 GTFAPDG
-792 CPSGG
+792 RVPKW
-797 SSRCGTTPLQNN
+797 RVIEVWNH
-809 APSSKA
+809 
-815 SASALAFLLHCTA
+815 AFA
-828 LLSPFSSPAPPFL
+828 
-841 LTKTRLAIIIM
+841 K

>member
-1 MKRHKL
+1 MKLYTLTR
-7 IQRLTA
+7 RFTAAVLTA
-13 ALVAGAM
+13 AM

-52 TADTIVFDQLY
+52 TADIIVFDQLY

-68 DWAKTIADG
+68 DWTKIIADG
-77 SSGDVALQ
+77 SSGNVALQ
-85 YTAADRTLTVTGTY
+85 YTAADRILTVTGTY
-99 FRALTISAPGVNV
+99 FKALTISAPGVNV

-134 AVTSSAAGA
+134 AVTSSAAGVP
-143 QAVTGSTDITSDGA
+143 AVTGSTDITSDGA

-177 GDVTIVGGC
+177 GDVTI
-186 EGASIWHSA
+186 
-195 SITTTGSV
+195 
-203 TLTTTNSGGWVQGT
+203 
-217 AGTGVLTVDAGG
+217 
-229 DVTITGGTASQPT
+229 TGGTTSQPT

-298 DVFQPGGSTVFG
+298 DVFQPGDSTVFG
-310 TLGDPSWI
+310 TFGNPSWI

-352 RQTRPLDGTVFK
+352 RRTRPLDGTVFK
-364 GWTVTTADGTDVPF
+364 GWTVTTADGTNVPF
-378 ESTSNGI
+378 EPTSNGI
-385 RFTMPACAVMAA
+385 RFTMPDSAVTAT

-405 QALWLSTERGHIMV
+405 QALWLSTEPGWIIV
-419 TADLLKADPIN
+419 TKDSLEADPMH
-430 GITYEDGTFIVDEI
+430 GITYEDGTFIVDDI
-444 KAAKT
+444 KAARP

-490 GELVGYDHLDT
+490 GELDGHDHLDT
-501 NYSLQITN
+501 VYSLQITN

-522 SDISGVRNVTAKTD
+522 SDLSGVRNVTAKAD
-536 GTLCDRLN
+536 DTLCDRLN
-544 IDCTGDIALSTAA
+544 IDCTGDIALSLSTAA
-557 NTLGVACYLRAGG
+557 DTLGVACYLQAGG
-570 SIRLT
+570 SIRLI
-575 GAPWYNL
+575 GAPWYAL
-582 WVSSAQNVTVDANA
+582 RVSSAQNVTVDANA
-596 LPRHASFACSG
+596 LPQRASFTCSG

-617 AIVEWDSDAAWYLL
+617 AIGDSDAAWYLL

-654 DSYQLNNLDDLR
+654 DLYQLDALDDLR

-671 LITPASLLPDDV
+671 LITPASLLPGDV

-699 VSAALAGAAI
+699 VSAALAGAAVW
-709 YGGYEVAT
+709 GGYEVTT

-729 AIPATRGELAQLLWN
+729 AIPATRGELALLLWN

-757 YPDITDADQQAAA
+757 YPDITDADQQTAA

-784 GTFAPTAG
+784 GTFAPDARV
-792 CPSGG
+792 PKW
-797 SSRCGTTPLQNN
+797 RVIEVWN
-809 APSSKA
+809 KA
-815 SASALAFLLHCTA
+815 FAR
-828 LLSPFSSPAPPFL
+828 
-841 LTKTRLAIIIM
+841 K

>member
-1 MKRHKL
+1 MKLYTLTR
-7 IQRLTA
+7 RFTAAVLTA
-13 ALVAGAM
+13 AM

-31 APSAAADPAAPAATA
+31 APGTAADPAAPAASA
-46 STAENS
+46 PAENS
-52 TADTIVFDQLY
+52 TADTIVFDKLY
-63 LGTQE
+63 FGTQK
-68 DWAKTIADG
+68 DWAKTITGAP
-77 SSGDVALQ
+77 SGDVVLQ
-85 YTAADRTLTVTGTY
+85 YTAANRTLTVTGTY
-99 FRALTISAPGVNV
+99 FQALTISAPGVNV
-112 VLTGTTGPAVKG
+112 VLNGTTGPAVKG

-143 QAVTGSTDITSDGA
+143 QAVTGSADITSDGA

-177 GDVTIVGGC
+177 GDI
-186 EGASIWHSA
+186 
-195 SITTTGSV
+195 
-203 TLTTTNSGGWVQGT
+203 
-217 AGTGVLTVDAGG
+217 
-229 DVTITGGTASQPT
+229 TITGGTANQPT

-298 DVFQPGGSTVFG
+298 DVFQPGDSTVFG
-310 TLGDPSWI
+310 TFGNPSWI

-352 RQTRPLDGTVFK
+352 RRTRPLDGTVFK
-364 GWTVTTADGTDVPF
+364 GWTVTTADGTNVPF
-378 ESTSNGI
+378 EPTSNGI
-385 RFTMPACAVMAA
+385 RFTMPDSAVTAT

-405 QALWLSTERGHIMV
+405 QALWLSTGQDSFIV
-419 TADLLKADPIN
+419 TKDSLEADPIN
-430 GITYEDGTFIVDEI
+430 GITYEDGTFIVDDI
-444 KAAKT
+444 KAARP

-490 GELVGYDHLDT
+490 GELDGHDHLDT
-501 NYSLQITN
+501 VYSLQITN

-557 NTLGVACYLRAGG
+557 DTLGVACYLRAGG
-570 SIRLT
+570 SIRLI
-575 GAPWYNL
+575 GAPWYAL
-582 WVSSAQNVTVDANA
+582 RVSSAQNVTVDANA
-596 LPRHASFACSG
+596 LPQRAFFTCSG

-617 AIVEWDSDAAWYLL
+617 AIGDSDAAWYLL

-654 DSYQLNNLDDLR
+654 DLYQLDALDDLR

-671 LITPASLLPDDV
+671 LITPASLLPGDV

-699 VSAALAGAAI
+699 VSAALAGAAVW
-709 YGGYEVAT
+709 GGYEVTT

-723 LLPEGA
+723 LLPEGT

-784 GTFAPTAG
+784 GTFAPDARV
-792 CPSGG
+792 PKW
-797 SSRCGTTPLQNN
+797 RVIEVWN
-809 APSSKA
+809 KA
-815 SASALAFLLHCTA
+815 FAR
-828 LLSPFSSPAPPFL
+828 
-841 LTKTRLAIIIM
+841 K

>member
-1 MKRHKL
+1 MKLYTLTR
-7 IQRLTA
+7 RFTAAVLTA
-13 ALVAGAM
+13 AM

-31 APSAAADPAAPAATA
+31 APSAAADPAAPAASATA
-46 STAENS
+46 AENS

-68 DWAKTIADG
+68 DWAKTITGD

-124 DLTITDSASV
+124 NLTITASASV
-134 AVTSSAAGA
+134 AITSSAAGA

-203 TLTTTNSGGWVQGT
+203 TLKTTNSGGWAQGT
-217 AGTGVLTVDAGG
+217 AGTGVLTVDAGS

-242 VNDATVRCGGEF
+242 INDATVRCGGEF
-254 ELRNPAGGLVLCDK
+254 ELRNPAGGLVLCNM

-298 DVFQPGGSTVFG
+298 NVFQPGDSTMFG
-310 TLGDPSWI
+310 TLGNPSWI

-323 QDYQLTLTNCSTMFT
+323 QSYQLTLTNCSTMFT

-352 RQTRPLDGTVFK
+352 RQTRPTDGTVFT
-364 GWTVTTADGTDVPF
+364 GWTVTTADGTNVLF
-378 ESTSNGI
+378 EPTSNGI
-385 RFTMPACAVMAA
+385 RFKMPACAVTAA
-397 ANWERATG
+397 ANWERAQATG
-405 QALWLSTERGHIMV
+405 QALWLSTEWGNITV
-419 TADLLKADPIN
+419 TADSLEADPIN
-430 GITYEDGTFIVDEI
+430 GITYKDGTFIVDKI

-454 LAPTEDELPDVV
+454 LAPTEDERPDVV

-490 GELVGYDHLDT
+490 GELDGHDHFNT

-557 NTLGVACYLRAGG
+557 DTLGVACHLRAGG

-575 GAPWYNL
+575 GTPRYDL
-582 WVSSAQNVTVDANA
+582 SVSSAQNVTVDANA
-596 LPRHASFACSG
+596 LPQHAFFTCSG

-617 AIVEWDSDAAWYLL
+617 AIDSGSPWYLL

-654 DSYQLNNLDDLR
+654 DLYQLDALDDLR

-699 VSAALAGAAI
+699 VSAALAGAAVW
-709 YGGYEVAT
+709 GGYEVTT

-784 GTFAPTAG
+784 GTFAPDG
-792 CPSGG
+792 RVPKW
-797 SSRCGTTPLQNN
+797 RVIEVWNH
-809 APSSKA
+809 
-815 SASALAFLLHCTA
+815 AFA
-828 LLSPFSSPAPPFL
+828 
-841 LTKTRLAIIIM
+841 K

>member
-1 MKRHKL
+1 MKLYTLTR
-7 IQRLTA
+7 RFTAAVLTA
-13 ALVAGAM
+13 AM

-31 APSAAADPAAPAATA
+31 APGTAADPAAPAATA

-63 LGTQE
+63 LGTQK
-68 DWAKTIADG
+68 DWAKTITGAP
-77 SSGDVALQ
+77 SGDVVLQ
-85 YTAADRTLTVTGTY
+85 YTAANRTLTVTGTY
-99 FRALTISAPGVNV
+99 SQALTISAPGVNV
-112 VLTGTTGPAVKG
+112 VLNGTTGPAVKG
-124 DLTITDSASV
+124 DLNITASASV
-134 AVTSSAAGA
+134 IITSSAAGA

-162 ADRAVGGE
+162 TDRAVGGE

-177 GDVTIVGGC
+177 GDVTI
-186 EGASIWHSA
+186 
-195 SITTTGSV
+195 
-203 TLTTTNSGGWVQGT
+203 
-217 AGTGVLTVDAGG
+217 
-229 DVTITGGTASQPT
+229 TGGTTSQPT

-298 DVFQPGGSTVFG
+298 DVFQPGDSTVFG
-310 TLGDPSWI
+310 TFGNPSWI

-352 RQTRPLDGTVFK
+352 RRTRPLDGTVFK
-364 GWTVTTADGTDVPF
+364 GWTVTTADGTNVPF
-378 ESTSNGI
+378 EPTSNGI
-385 RFTMPACAVMAA
+385 RFTMPDSAVTAT
-397 ANWERATG
+397 ANWEREQATG
-405 QALWLSTERGHIMV
+405 QALWLSTEQDSFIV
-419 TADLLKADPIN
+419 SKASLEAAPIN
-430 GITYEDGTFIVDEI
+430 GITYKDGAFVVDGFIVDDI

-454 LAPTEDELPDVV
+454 LAPTEDERPDVV

-490 GELVGYDHLDT
+490 GELDNHDHIDAD
-501 NYSLQITN
+501 YSLQITN
-509 ARDVVLA
+509 ARDVVLTNA
-516 NTSSRY
+516 PSRY
-522 SDISGVRNVTAKTD
+522 SDLSGVRNVTAKAD
-536 GTLCDRLN
+536 DTLCDRLN

-557 NTLGVACYLRAGG
+557 DTLGVACYLRAGG
-570 SIRLT
+570 SIRLI
-575 GAPWYNL
+575 GAPWYAL
-582 WVSSAQNVTVDANA
+582 RVSSAQNVTVDANA
-596 LPRHASFACSG
+596 LPQHASFTCSG

-617 AIVEWDSDAAWYLL
+617 AIGDSDAAWYLL

-654 DSYQLNNLDDLR
+654 DLYQLDALDDLR

-671 LITPASLLPDDV
+671 LITPASLLPGDV

-699 VSAALAGAAI
+699 VSAALAGAAVW
-709 YGGYEVAT
+709 GGYEVTT

-723 LLPEGA
+723 LLPEGT

-784 GTFAPTAG
+784 GTFAPDG
-792 CPSGG
+792 RVPKW
-797 SSRCGTTPLQNN
+797 RVIEVWN
-809 APSSKA
+809 KA
-815 SASALAFLLHCTA
+815 FAR
-828 LLSPFSSPAPPFL
+828 
-841 LTKTRLAIIIM
+841 K

>member
-1 MKRHKL
+1 M
-7 IQRLTA
+7 
-13 ALVAGAM
+13 
-20 ALSFCAPALAE
+20 
-31 APSAAADPAAPAATA
+31 
-46 STAENS
+46 
-52 TADTIVFDQLY
+52 
-63 LGTQE
+63 
-68 DWAKTIADG
+68 
-77 SSGDVALQ
+77 LQ

-99 FRALTISAPGVNV
+99 FKALTISAPGVNV
-112 VLTGTTGPAVKG
+112 VLNGTTGPAVKG
-124 DLTITDSASV
+124 DLTITASANV

-170 NLTVNAG
+170 KLTVNAG
-177 GDVTIVGGC
+177 GDVTI
-186 EGASIWHSA
+186 
-195 SITTTGSV
+195 
-203 TLTTTNSGGWVQGT
+203 
-217 AGTGVLTVDAGG
+217 
-229 DVTITGGTASQPT
+229 TGGTTSQPT

-298 DVFQPGGSTVFG
+298 DVFQPGDSTVFG
-310 TLGDPSWI
+310 TFGNPSWI

-352 RQTRPLDGTVFK
+352 RRTRPLDGTVFK
-364 GWTVTTADGTDVPF
+364 GWTVTTADGTNVPF
-378 ESTSNGI
+378 EPTSNGI
-385 RFTMPACAVMAA
+385 RFTMPASAVTAT

-405 QALWLSTERGHIMV
+405 QALWLSTEQDSFIV
-419 TADLLKADPIN
+419 SKASLEAAPIN
-430 GITYEDGTFIVDEI
+430 GITYEDGAFVVDGFIVDDI
-444 KAAKT
+444 KA
-449 LRVLG
+449 VLG
-454 LAPTEDELPDVV
+454 LAPTEDERPDVV

-490 GELVGYDHLDT
+490 GELDGHDHFDT
-501 NYSLQITN
+501 VYSLQITN

-522 SDISGVRNVTAKTD
+522 SDISGVRNVTAKAD
-536 GTLCDRLN
+536 DTLCDRLN

-557 NTLGVACYLRAGG
+557 DTLGLGVACYLRAGG
-570 SIRLT
+570 SIRLI
-575 GAPWYNL
+575 GAPWYAL
-582 WVSSAQNVTVDANA
+582 RVSSAQNVTVDANA
-596 LPRHASFACSG
+596 LPQRASFTCSG

-617 AIVEWDSDAAWYLL
+617 AIGDSDAAWYLL

-654 DSYQLNNLDDLR
+654 DLYQLDALDDLR

-671 LITPASLLPDDV
+671 LITPASLLTDDV

-699 VSAALAGAAI
+699 VSAALAGAAVW
-709 YGGYEVAT
+709 GGYEVTT

-723 LLPEGA
+723 LLPEGT

-784 GTFAPTAG
+784 GTFAPDARV
-792 CPSGG
+792 PKW
-797 SSRCGTTPLQNN
+797 RVIEVWNH
-809 APSSKA
+809 
-815 SASALAFLLHCTA
+815 AFA
-828 LLSPFSSPAPPFL
+828 
-841 LTKTRLAIIIM
+841 K

>member
-1 MKRHKL
+1 MKLYTLTR
-7 IQRLTA
+7 RFTAAVLTA
-13 ALVAGAM
+13 AM

-52 TADTIVFDQLY
+52 TADTIVFNQLY

-68 DWAKTIADG
+68 DWTN

-99 FRALTISAPGVNV
+99 FGALTISAPGVNV

-124 DLTITDSASV
+124 DLTITASASV

-162 ADRAVGGE
+162 TDRAVGGE

-186 EGASIWHSA
+186 EGASIWRSA

-217 AGTGVLTVDAGG
+217 DCTGTLMVDAGG
-229 DVTITGGTASQPT
+229 DITITGGTASQPT
-242 VNDATVRCGGEF
+242 VNSAVIRCGGEF
-254 ELRNPAGGLVLCDK
+254 KLSNPAGGRILPDAVGGSSEVGILNYINTNPTAEVVVRSSLEGDRCFAYGFKRGTLYSGDTKLTCFTATYEQGYSLALTGCALADSAQGRTVFYPGEEVQLVLK
-268 TSDGK
+268 
-273 SGNLHYYNTGATELV
+273 
-288 FRASSMGATC
+288 
-298 DVFQPGGSTVFG
+298 
-310 TLGDPSWI
+310 
-318 TAKHE
+318 
-323 QDYQLTLTNCSTMFT
+323 
-338 RDSGTFYKD
+338 
-347 ENINL
+347 
-352 RQTRPLDGTVFK
+352 RPTDGTAFTDC
-364 GWTVTTADGTDVPF
+364 WTVTKEDGTAVKF
-378 ESTSNGI
+378 VQESDSI
-385 RFTMPACAVMAA
+385 RFTMPASAVTAT

-405 QALWLSTERGHIMV
+405 QALWLSTERGNITV
-419 TADLLKADPIN
+419 TADSLEADPIN
-430 GITYEDGTFIVDEI
+430 GITYKDGTFIVDDIDI

-454 LAPTEDELPDVV
+454 LAPTEDERPDVV
-466 LKNLTVDTLIV
+466 LKGLTVDTLIV

-490 GELVGYDHLDT
+490 GELDGHDHFDT
-501 NYSLQITN
+501 KYSLQITN

-557 NTLGVACYLRAGG
+557 DTLGVACHLRAGG

-575 GAPWYNL
+575 GTPRYDL
-582 WVSSAQNVTVDANA
+582 WVNSAQNVTVDANA
-596 LPRHASFACSG
+596 LPQHASFTCSG

-617 AIVEWDSDAAWYLL
+617 AIDSGSPWYLL
-631 EYYPETEQP
+631 EYYPETKQP

-654 DSYQLNNLDDLR
+654 DLYQLDALDDLR

-699 VSAALAGAAI
+699 VSAALAGAAVW
-709 YGGYEVAT
+709 GGYEVTT

-729 AIPATRGELAQLLWN
+729 AIPATRGELALLLWN

-784 GTFAPTAG
+784 GTFAPDG
-792 CPSGG
+792 RVPKW
-797 SSRCGTTPLQNN
+797 RVIEVWNH
-809 APSSKA
+809 
-815 SASALAFLLHCTA
+815 AFA
-828 LLSPFSSPAPPFL
+828 
-841 LTKTRLAIIIM
+841 K

>member
-1 MKRHKL
+1 MKLYTLTR
-7 IQRLTA
+7 RFTAAVLTA
-13 ALVAGAM
+13 AM

-31 APSAAADPAAPAATA
+31 APSAAADPAAPAASA
-46 STAENS
+46 PAENS

-63 LGTQE
+63 FGTQK
-68 DWAKTIADG
+68 DWDRTIVGD
-77 SSGDVALQ
+77 SSGDVALLQ

-124 DLTITDSASV
+124 NLTIKASASV

-177 GDVTIVGGC
+177 G
-186 EGASIWHSA
+186 
-195 SITTTGSV
+195 
-203 TLTTTNSGGWVQGT
+203 N
-217 AGTGVLTVDAGG
+217 
-229 DVTITGGTASQPT
+229 VTITGGTANQPT

-254 ELRNPAGGLVLCDK
+254 ELCNPAGGLVLCK
-268 TSDGK
+268 ETSDGK

-288 FRASSMGATC
+288 FRASSMDATC
-298 DVFQPGGSTVFG
+298 NVFQPGDSTVFG
-310 TLGDPSWI
+310 TLGNPSWI

-323 QDYQLTLTNCSTMFT
+323 QSYQLTLTNCSTMFT

-352 RQTRPLDGTVFK
+352 RQTRPTNGTTFT
-364 GWTVTTADGTDVPF
+364 GWTVTTADGTNVHF
-378 ESTSNGI
+378 EPTSNGI
-385 RFTMPACAVMAA
+385 RFKMPDCAVTAA
-397 ANWERATG
+397 ANWKPAQATG
-405 QALWLSTERGHIMV
+405 QALWLSTERGNITV
-419 TADLLKADPIN
+419 TADSLEAGPIN
-430 GITYEDGTFIVDEI
+430 GITYKDGAFVVEDINTAEP
-444 KAAKT
+444 

-454 LAPTEDELPDVV
+454 LAPTEDERPDVV
-466 LKNLTVDTLIV
+466 LKGLTVDTLIV

-490 GELVGYDHLDT
+490 GDLGGHDHFNT

-509 ARDVVLA
+509 ARDVVLTD
-516 NTSSRY
+516 TSIRY
-522 SDISGVRNVTAKTD
+522 SYLSGVRNVTAKAD
-536 GTLCDRLN
+536 DTLCDRLN

-557 NTLGVACYLRAGG
+557 DTLGVACYLQAGG
-570 SIRLT
+570 SIRLI
-575 GAPWYNL
+575 GAPRYDL
-582 WVSSAQNVTVDANA
+582 SVSSAQNVTVDANA
-596 LPRHASFACSG
+596 LPQHASFTCSG
-607 IVDITQRDGS
+607 IVDITQRDGG
-617 AIVEWDSDAAWYLL
+617 AIDSGSPWYLL
-631 EYYPETEQP
+631 EYYPETRQP

-654 DSYQLNNLDDLR
+654 DLYQLDALDDLR

-671 LITPASLLPDDV
+671 LITPASLLPADADT
-683 DSDAVGQFITD
+683 DAVGQFITD

-699 VSAALAGAAI
+699 VSAALAGAAVW
-709 YGGYEVAT
+709 GGYEVTT

-723 LLPEGA
+723 LLPEGT
-729 AIPATRGELAQLLWN
+729 AIPATRGELALLLWN

-784 GTFAPTAG
+784 GTFAPDG
-792 CPSGG
+792 RVPKW
-797 SSRCGTTPLQNN
+797 RVIEVWNH
-809 APSSKA
+809 
-815 SASALAFLLHCTA
+815 AFA
-828 LLSPFSSPAPPFL
+828 
-841 LTKTRLAIIIM
+841 K

>member
-1 MKRHKL
+1 MKLYTLTR
-7 IQRLTA
+7 RFTAAVLTA
-13 ALVAGAM
+13 AM

-31 APSAAADPAAPAATA
+31 APGTAADPAAPAASA
-46 STAENS
+46 PAENS
-52 TADTIVFDQLY
+52 TADTIVFDKLY
-63 LGTQE
+63 FGTQE
-68 DWAKTIADG
+68 DWTIVGAP
-77 SSGDVALQ
+77 SGDVVLQ
-85 YTAADRTLTVTGTY
+85 YTAANRTLTVTGTY
-99 FRALTISAPGVNV
+99 FGALTISAPGVNV
-112 VLTGTTGPAVKG
+112 VLNGTTGPAVKG
-124 DLTITDSASV
+124 DLNITASASV
-134 AVTSSAAGA
+134 AVTSSAAEA
-143 QAVTGSTDITSDGA
+143 QAVTGSADITSDGA

-177 GDVTIVGGC
+177 GDI
-186 EGASIWHSA
+186 
-195 SITTTGSV
+195 
-203 TLTTTNSGGWVQGT
+203 
-217 AGTGVLTVDAGG
+217 
-229 DVTITGGTASQPT
+229 TITGGTANQPT

-298 DVFQPGGSTVFG
+298 DVFQPGDSTVFG
-310 TLGDPSWI
+310 TFGNPSWI

-352 RQTRPLDGTVFK
+352 RRTRPLDGTVFK
-364 GWTVTTADGTDVPF
+364 GWTVTTADGTNVPF
-378 ESTSNGI
+378 EPTSNGI
-385 RFTMPACAVMAA
+385 RFTMPDSAVTAT

-405 QALWLSTERGHIMV
+405 QALWLSTGQDSFIV
-419 TADLLKADPIN
+419 SKASLEAAPIN
-430 GITYEDGTFIVDEI
+430 GITYEDGAFVVDGFIVDDI
-444 KAAKT
+444 KAART

-454 LAPTEDELPDVV
+454 LAPTEDERPDVV

-490 GELVGYDHLDT
+490 GKLNNHDHLDT
-501 NYSLQITN
+501 VYSLQITN

-557 NTLGVACYLRAGG
+557 DPLGVACYLRAGG
-570 SIRLT
+570 SIRLI
-575 GAPWYNL
+575 GAPWYAL
-582 WVSSAQNVTVDANA
+582 RVSSAQNVTVDANA
-596 LPRHASFACSG
+596 LPQRAFFTCSG

-617 AIVEWDSDAAWYLL
+617 AIGDSDAAWYLL

-654 DSYQLNNLDDLR
+654 DFYQLDALDDLR

-699 VSAALAGAAI
+699 VSAALAGAAVW
-709 YGGYEVAT
+709 GGYEVTT

-723 LLPEGA
+723 LLPEGT

-784 GTFAPTAG
+784 GTFAPDG
-792 CPSGG
+792 RVPKW
-797 SSRCGTTPLQNN
+797 RVIEVWNH
-809 APSSKA
+809 
-815 SASALAFLLHCTA
+815 AFA
-828 LLSPFSSPAPPFL
+828 
-841 LTKTRLAIIIM
+841 K

>member
-1 MKRHKL
+1 MKLYTLTR
-7 IQRLTA
+7 RFTAAVLTA
-13 ALVAGAM
+13 AM

-31 APSAAADPAAPAATA
+31 APGTAADPAAPAATA

-63 LGTQE
+63 LGTQK
-68 DWAKTIADG
+68 DWAKTITGAP
-77 SSGDVALQ
+77 SGDVVLQ
-85 YTAADRTLTVTGTY
+85 YTAANRTLTVTGTY
-99 FRALTISAPGVNV
+99 SQALTISAPGVNV
-112 VLTGTTGPAVKG
+112 VLNGTTGPAVKG
-124 DLTITDSASV
+124 DLNITASASV
-134 AVTSSAAGA
+134 IITSSAARA

-162 ADRAVGGE
+162 TDRAVGGE

-177 GDVTIVGGC
+177 GDVTI
-186 EGASIWHSA
+186 
-195 SITTTGSV
+195 
-203 TLTTTNSGGWVQGT
+203 
-217 AGTGVLTVDAGG
+217 
-229 DVTITGGTASQPT
+229 TGGTTSQPT

-298 DVFQPGGSTVFG
+298 DVFQPGDSTVFG
-310 TLGDPSWI
+310 TFGNPSWI

-352 RQTRPLDGTVFK
+352 RRTRPLDGTVFK
-364 GWTVTTADGTDVPF
+364 GWTVTTADGTNVPF
-378 ESTSNGI
+378 EPTSNGI
-385 RFTMPACAVMAA
+385 RFTMPDSAVTAT
-397 ANWERATG
+397 ANWEREQATG
-405 QALWLSTERGHIMV
+405 QALWLSTEQDSFIV
-419 TADLLKADPIN
+419 SKASLEAAPIN
-430 GITYEDGTFIVDEI
+430 GITYEDGAFVVDGFIVDDI

-454 LAPTEDELPDVV
+454 LAPTEDERPDVV

-490 GELVGYDHLDT
+490 GELDGHDHLDT
-501 NYSLQITN
+501 VYSLQITN

-557 NTLGVACYLRAGG
+557 DTLGVACYLRAGG
-570 SIRLT
+570 SIRLI
-575 GAPWYNL
+575 GAPWYAL
-582 WVSSAQNVTVDANA
+582 RVSSAQNVTVDANA
-596 LPRHASFACSG
+596 LPQRAFFTCSG

-617 AIVEWDSDAAWYLL
+617 AIGDSDAAWYLL

-654 DSYQLNNLDDLR
+654 DLYQLDALDDLR

-717 RVMLKN
+717 RVILHD

-784 GTFAPTAG
+784 GTFAPDG
-792 CPSGG
+792 RVPKW
-797 SSRCGTTPLQNN
+797 RVIEVWNH
-809 APSSKA
+809 
-815 SASALAFLLHCTA
+815 AFA
-828 LLSPFSSPAPPFL
+828 
-841 LTKTRLAIIIM
+841 K

>member
-1 MKRHKL
+1 MKPYTL
-7 IQRLTA
+7 TQRFTAAVLTA
-13 ALVAGAM
+13 AM

-31 APSAAADPAAPAATA
+31 APGAAADPAAPAATA

-63 LGTQE
+63 LGTQK
-68 DWAKTIADG
+68 DWAMTITGDTG
-77 SSGDVALQ
+77 DSSGDVALQ
-85 YTAADRTLTVTGTY
+85 YTAAERTLTVTGTY

-124 DLTITDSASV
+124 DLNITASASV

-177 GDVTIVGGC
+177 G
-186 EGASIWHSA
+186 
-195 SITTTGSV
+195 
-203 TLTTTNSGGWVQGT
+203 N
-217 AGTGVLTVDAGG
+217 
-229 DVTITGGTASQPT
+229 VTITGGTANQPT

-254 ELRNPAGGLVLCDK
+254 ELCNPAGGLVLCK
-268 TSDGK
+268 ETSDGK

-288 FRASSMGATC
+288 FRASSMDATC
-298 DVFQPGGSTVFG
+298 NVFQPGDSTVFG
-310 TLGDPSWI
+310 TFGDPSWI

-323 QDYQLTLTNCSTMFT
+323 QSYQLTLTNCSTMFT

-352 RQTRPLDGTVFK
+352 RQTRPTNGTVFRD
-364 GWTVTTADGTDVPF
+364 WTVTTADGTNVSF
-378 ESTSNGI
+378 VSTSNGI
-385 RFTMPACAVMAA
+385 RFKMPDCAVTAA
-397 ANWERATG
+397 ANWKPAQATG
-405 QALWLSTERGHIMV
+405 QALWLSTERGNITV
-419 TADLLKADPIN
+419 TADSLEAGPIN
-430 GITYEDGTFIVDEI
+430 GITYKDGAFVVEDINTAEP
-444 KAAKT
+444 

-454 LAPTEDELPDVV
+454 LAPTEDERPDVV
-466 LKNLTVDTLIV
+466 LKGLTVDTLIV

-490 GELVGYDHLDT
+490 GDLDGHDHFNT

-509 ARDVVLA
+509 ARDVVLTD
-516 NTSSRY
+516 TSIRY
-522 SDISGVRNVTAKTD
+522 SYLSGVRNVTAKAD
-536 GTLCDRLN
+536 DTLCDRLN

-557 NTLGVACYLRAGG
+557 DTLGVACYLQAGG
-570 SIRLT
+570 SIRLI
-575 GAPWYNL
+575 GAPRYDL
-582 WVSSAQNVTVDANA
+582 SVSSAQNVTVDANA
-596 LPRHASFACSG
+596 LPQHASFTCSG

-617 AIVEWDSDAAWYLL
+617 AIDSGSPWYLL
-631 EYYPETEQP
+631 EYYPETRQP

-654 DSYQLNNLDDLR
+654 DLYQLDALDDLR

-671 LITPASLLPDDV
+671 LITPASLLTEDV

-699 VSAALAGAAI
+699 VSAALAGAAVW
-709 YGGYEVAT
+709 GGYEVTT

-723 LLPEGA
+723 LLPEGT

-784 GTFAPTAG
+784 GTFAPDARV
-792 CPSGG
+792 PKW
-797 SSRCGTTPLQNN
+797 RVIEVWN
-809 APSSKA
+809 KA
-815 SASALAFLLHCTA
+815 FAR
-828 LLSPFSSPAPPFL
+828 
-841 LTKTRLAIIIM
+841 K

>member
-1 MKRHKL
+1 MKLYTLTR
-7 IQRLTA
+7 RFTAAVLTA
-13 ALVAGAM
+13 AM

-31 APSAAADPAAPAATA
+31 APGTAADPAAPAASA
-46 STAENS
+46 PAENS
-52 TADTIVFDQLY
+52 TADTIVFDKLY
-63 LGTQE
+63 FGTQE
-68 DWAKTIADG
+68 DWDRTIVGAP
-77 SSGDVALQ
+77 SGDVVLQ
-85 YTAADRTLTVTGTY
+85 YTAANRTLTVTGTY
-99 FRALTISAPGVNV
+99 FQALTISAPGVNV
-112 VLTGTTGPAVKG
+112 VLNGTTGPAVKG

-134 AVTSSAAGA
+134 AVTSSAAEA
-143 QAVTGSTDITSDGA
+143 QAVTGSADITSDGA

-177 GDVTIVGGC
+177 GDVTI
-186 EGASIWHSA
+186 
-195 SITTTGSV
+195 
-203 TLTTTNSGGWVQGT
+203 
-217 AGTGVLTVDAGG
+217 
-229 DVTITGGTASQPT
+229 TGGTTSQPT

-288 FRASSMGATC
+288 FRASSMDATC
-298 DVFQPGGSTVFG
+298 DVFQPGDSTVFG

-323 QDYQLTLTNCSTMFT
+323 QSYQLTLTGCAPA
-338 RDSGTFYKD
+338 DSAQGRTVFYAGEEVRLVLK
-347 ENINL
+347 
-352 RQTRPLDGTVFK
+352 RPVDGTTFT
-364 GWTVTTADGTDVPF
+364 GWTVTKEDGTAVQFNRKGD
-378 ESTSNGI
+378 SI
-385 RFTMPACAVMAA
+385 RFTMPASAVTAT

-444 KAAKT
+444 KVDEIKAAKT

-454 LAPTEDELPDVV
+454 LAPTEDERPDVV

-477 DGVRDVTLDACRI
+477 DGVRDVTLGACRI
-490 GELVGYDHLDT
+490 GELDGHDHLDT
-501 NYSLQITN
+501 VYSLQITN

-544 IDCTGDIALSTAA
+544 IDCTGDIALSTAD
-557 NTLGVACYLRAGG
+557 TLGVACYLRAGG
-570 SIRLT
+570 SIRLI
-575 GAPWYNL
+575 GAPWYAL
-582 WVSSAQNVTVDANA
+582 RVSSAQNVTVDANA
-596 LPRHASFACSG
+596 LPQRAFFTCSG

-617 AIVEWDSDAAWYLL
+617 AIGDSDAAWYLL

-640 YVVTLNGETGEVRS
+640 YVITLNGETGEVRS
-654 DSYQLNNLDDLR
+654 DLYQLDALDDLR

-671 LITPASLLPDDV
+671 LITPASLLPGDV

-699 VSAALAGAAI
+699 VSAALAGAAVW
-709 YGGYEVAT
+709 GGYEVTT

-723 LLPEGA
+723 LLPEGT

-784 GTFAPTAG
+784 GTFAPDARV
-792 CPSGG
+792 PKW
-797 SSRCGTTPLQNN
+797 RVIEVWNH
-809 APSSKA
+809 
-815 SASALAFLLHCTA
+815 AFA
-828 LLSPFSSPAPPFL
+828 
-841 LTKTRLAIIIM
+841 K

>member
-1 MKRHKL
+1 MKLYTLTR
-7 IQRLTA
+7 RFTAAVLTA
-13 ALVAGAM
+13 AM

-52 TADTIVFDQLY
+52 TADTIVFDQLC

-68 DWAKTIADG
+68 DWTKTIEGG

-157 VSITG
+157 VSIIG

-203 TLTTTNSGGWVQGT
+203 TLKTTNSGGWAQGT

-229 DVTITGGTASQPT
+229 DVTITGGTDNQPT

-254 ELRNPAGGLVLCDK
+254 ELRNHAGGLVLCDK

-298 DVFQPGGSTVFG
+298 DVIQPGGSTVFG

-323 QDYQLTLTNCSTMFT
+323 QSYQLTLTGCAPA
-338 RDSGTFYKD
+338 DSAQG
-347 ENINL
+347 
-352 RQTRPLDGTVFK
+352 RTVFYPGEEVHLVLK
-364 GWTVTTADGTDVPF
+364 RPTNGTTFTDWTVTTADGTGVHF
-378 ESTSNGI
+378 NKSTSNGI
-385 RFTMPACAVMAA
+385 RFTMPASAVTAA
-397 ANWERATG
+397 ANWDPATATG

-430 GITYEDGTFIVDEI
+430 GITYKDGAFVVDDI

-454 LAPTEDELPDVV
+454 LAPTEDERPDVV

-490 GELVGYDHLDT
+490 GELNNYDHFDT
-501 NYSLQITN
+501 KYSLQITN

-536 GTLCDRLN
+536 DTLCDRLN

-582 WVSSAQNVTVDANA
+582 WVSSTQNVTVDANA
-596 LPRHASFACSG
+596 LPQRAFFTCSG

-617 AIVEWDSDAAWYLL
+617 AIVERDSDAAWYLL

-654 DSYQLNNLDDLR
+654 DLYQLDALDDLR

-699 VSAALAGAAI
+699 VSAALAGAAVW
-709 YGGYEVAT
+709 GGYEVTT

-784 GTFAPTAG
+784 GTFAPDG
-792 CPSGG
+792 RVPKW
-797 SSRCGTTPLQNN
+797 RVIEVWNH
-809 APSSKA
+809 
-815 SASALAFLLHCTA
+815 AFA
-828 LLSPFSSPAPPFL
+828 
-841 LTKTRLAIIIM
+841 K

>member
-1 MKRHKL
+1 MKLYTLTR
-7 IQRLTA
+7 RFTAAVLTA
-13 ALVAGAM
+13 AM

-31 APSAAADPAAPAATA
+31 APGTAADPAAPAASA
-46 STAENS
+46 PAENS
-52 TADTIVFDQLY
+52 TADTIVFDKLY
-63 LGTQE
+63 FGTQE
-68 DWAKTIADG
+68 DYRTIVGAP
-77 SSGDVALQ
+77 SGDVVLQ
-85 YTAADRTLTVTGTY
+85 YTAANRTLTVTGTY
-99 FRALTISAPGVNV
+99 FQALTISAPGVNV
-112 VLTGTTGPAVKG
+112 VLNGTTGPAVKG

-134 AVTSSAAGA
+134 AVTSSAAEA

-170 NLTVNAG
+170 KLTVNAG
-177 GDVTIVGGC
+177 GDVTI
-186 EGASIWHSA
+186 
-195 SITTTGSV
+195 
-203 TLTTTNSGGWVQGT
+203 
-217 AGTGVLTVDAGG
+217 
-229 DVTITGGTASQPT
+229 TGGTVNQPT

-298 DVFQPGGSTVFG
+298 DVFQPGDSTVFG
-310 TLGDPSWI
+310 TFGNPSWI

-323 QDYQLTLTNCSTMFT
+323 QDYQLTLTGCAPA
-338 RDSGTFYKD
+338 DSAQGRTVFYAD
-347 ENINL
+347 EEVRL
-352 RQTRPLDGTVFK
+352 VLKRPVDGTTFT
-364 GWTVTTADGTDVPF
+364 GWTVTKEDGTAVQFNRKGD
-378 ESTSNGI
+378 SI
-385 RFTMPACAVMAA
+385 RFTMPASAVTAT

-405 QALWLSTERGHIMV
+405 QALWLSTGTEQGGIIV
-419 TADLLKADPIN
+419 TKDSLEANPMS

-454 LAPTEDELPDVV
+454 LAPTEDERPDVV

-490 GELVGYDHLDT
+490 GKLNNHDHLDT
-501 NYSLQITN
+501 VYSLQITN

-557 NTLGVACYLRAGG
+557 DTLGVACYLQAGG
-570 SIRLT
+570 SIRLI
-575 GAPWYNL
+575 GAPWYAL
-582 WVSSAQNVTVDANA
+582 RVSSAQNVTVDANA
-596 LPRHASFACSG
+596 LPQRAFFTCSG

-617 AIVEWDSDAAWYLL
+617 AIGDSDAAWYLL

-654 DSYQLNNLDDLR
+654 DLYQLDALDDLR

-671 LITPASLLPDDV
+671 LITPASLLPGDV

-717 RVMLKN
+717 RVILHD
-723 LLPEGA
+723 LLPEGT

-744 AAGRPEAGAVVTV
+744 AAGRP
-757 YPDITDADQQAAA
+757 
-770 RWCTE
+770 
-775 QGLLTARSD
+775 
-784 GTFAPTAG
+784 
-792 CPSGG
+792 
-797 SSRCGTTPLQNN
+797 
-809 APSSKA
+809 
-815 SASALAFLLHCTA
+815 
-828 LLSPFSSPAPPFL
+828 
-841 LTKTRLAIIIM
+841 

>member
-1 MKRHKL
+1 MKLYTLTR
-7 IQRLTA
+7 RFTAAVLTA
-13 ALVAGAM
+13 AM

-31 APSAAADPAAPAATA
+31 APGTAADPAAPAASA
-46 STAENS
+46 PAENS

-63 LGTQE
+63 FGTQE
-68 DWAKTIADG
+68 DWDRTIVGAP
-77 SSGDVALQ
+77 SGDVVLQ
-85 YTAADRTLTVTGTY
+85 YTAANRTLTVTGTY
-99 FRALTISAPGVNV
+99 FQALTISAPGVNV
-112 VLTGTTGPAVKG
+112 VLNGTTGPAVKG
-124 DLTITDSASV
+124 DLNITASASV
-134 AVTSSAAGA
+134 IITSSAAGA

-162 ADRAVGGE
+162 TDRAVGGE

-177 GDVTIVGGC
+177 GDVTI
-186 EGASIWHSA
+186 
-195 SITTTGSV
+195 
-203 TLTTTNSGGWVQGT
+203 
-217 AGTGVLTVDAGG
+217 
-229 DVTITGGTASQPT
+229 TGGTTSQPT

-273 SGNLHYYNTGATELV
+273 SGNLRYYNAGATELV

-298 DVFQPGGSTVFG
+298 DVFQPGDSTVFG
-310 TLGDPSWI
+310 TFGNPSWI

-352 RQTRPLDGTVFK
+352 RRTRPLDGTVFK
-364 GWTVTTADGTDVPF
+364 GWTVTTADGTNVPF
-378 ESTSNGI
+378 EPTSNGI
-385 RFTMPACAVMAA
+385 RFTMPASAVTAT

-405 QALWLSTERGHIMV
+405 QALWLSTGQDSFIV
-419 TADLLKADPIN
+419 SKASLEAAPIN
-430 GITYEDGTFIVDEI
+430 GITYEDGAFVVDGFIVDDI
-444 KAAKT
+444 KAAKP

-454 LAPTEDELPDVV
+454 LAPTEDERPDVV

-490 GELVGYDHLDT
+490 GELDGHDHFDT
-501 NYSLQITN
+501 VYSLQITN

-522 SDISGVRNVTAKTD
+522 SDISGVRNVTAKAD
-536 GTLCDRLN
+536 DTLCDRLN

-557 NTLGVACYLRAGG
+557 DTLGLGVACYLRAGG
-570 SIRLT
+570 SIRLI
-575 GAPWYNL
+575 GAPWYAL
-582 WVSSAQNVTVDANA
+582 RVSSAQNVTVDANA
-596 LPRHASFACSG
+596 LPQRASFTCSG

-617 AIVEWDSDAAWYLL
+617 AIGDSDAAWYLL

-654 DSYQLNNLDDLR
+654 DLYQLDALDDLR

-699 VSAALAGAAI
+699 VSAALAGAAVW
-709 YGGYEVAT
+709 GGYEVTT

-723 LLPEGA
+723 LLPEGT

-784 GTFAPTAG
+784 GTFAPDARV
-792 CPSGG
+792 PKW
-797 SSRCGTTPLQNN
+797 RVIEVWN
-809 APSSKA
+809 KA
-815 SASALAFLLHCTA
+815 FAR
-828 LLSPFSSPAPPFL
+828 
-841 LTKTRLAIIIM
+841 K

>member
-1 MKRHKL
+1 MKLYTLTR
-7 IQRLTA
+7 RFTAAVLTA
-13 ALVAGAM
+13 AM

-31 APSAAADPAAPAATA
+31 APGTAADPAAPAASA
-46 STAENS
+46 PAENS

-63 LGTQE
+63 FGTQK
-68 DWAKTIADG
+68 DWAKTITGD
-77 SSGDVALQ
+77 SSGDVVLQ

-99 FRALTISAPGVNV
+99 FQALTISAPGVNV
-112 VLTGTTGPAVKG
+112 VLNGTTGPAVKG

-162 ADRAVGGE
+162 TDRAVGGE

-177 GDVTIVGGC
+177 GDVTI
-186 EGASIWHSA
+186 
-195 SITTTGSV
+195 
-203 TLTTTNSGGWVQGT
+203 
-217 AGTGVLTVDAGG
+217 
-229 DVTITGGTASQPT
+229 TGGTTSQPT

-298 DVFQPGGSTVFG
+298 DVFQPGDSTVFG
-310 TLGDPSWI
+310 TFGNPSWI

-352 RQTRPLDGTVFK
+352 RRTRPLDGTVFK
-364 GWTVTTADGTDVPF
+364 GWTVTTADGTNVPF
-378 ESTSNGI
+378 EPTSNGI
-385 RFTMPACAVMAA
+385 RFTMPDSAVTAT

-430 GITYEDGTFIVDEI
+430 GITYEDGTFIVDDI
-444 KAAKT
+444 KAARP

-490 GELVGYDHLDT
+490 GELDGHDHLDT
-501 NYSLQITN
+501 VYSLQITN

-557 NTLGVACYLRAGG
+557 DTLGVACYLQAGG
-570 SIRLT
+570 SIRLI
-575 GAPWYNL
+575 GAPWYAL
-582 WVSSAQNVTVDANA
+582 RVSSAQNVTVDANA
-596 LPRHASFACSG
+596 LPQRASFTCSG

-617 AIVEWDSDAAWYLL
+617 AIGDSDAAWYLL
-631 EYYPETEQP
+631 EYYPETGQP

-654 DSYQLNNLDDLR
+654 DLYQLDALDDLR

-699 VSAALAGAAI
+699 VSAALAGAAVW
-709 YGGYEVAT
+709 GGYEVTT
-717 RVMLKN
+717 RVILHD
-723 LLPEGA
+723 LLPEGT

-784 GTFAPTAG
+784 GTFAPDG
-792 CPSGG
+792 RVPKW
-797 SSRCGTTPLQNN
+797 RVIEVWNH
-809 APSSKA
+809 
-815 SASALAFLLHCTA
+815 AFA
-828 LLSPFSSPAPPFL
+828 
-841 LTKTRLAIIIM
+841 K

>member
-1 MKRHKL
+1 MKLYTLTR
-7 IQRLTA
+7 RFTAAVLTA
-13 ALVAGAM
+13 AM
-20 ALSFCAPALAE
+20 ALSFCATALAE
-31 APSAAADPAAPAATA
+31 APGTAADPAAPAASA
-46 STAENS
+46 PAENS
-52 TADTIVFDQLY
+52 TADTIVFDKLY
-63 LGTQE
+63 FGTQE
-68 DWAKTIADG
+68 DWTIVGAP
-77 SSGDVALQ
+77 SGDVVLQ
-85 YTAADRTLTVTGTY
+85 YTAANRTLTVTGTY
-99 FRALTISAPGVNV
+99 FGALTISAPGVNV
-112 VLTGTTGPAVKG
+112 VLNGTTGPAVMG

-143 QAVTGSTDITSDGA
+143 QAVTGNTDITSDGA

-170 NLTVNAG
+170 KLTVNAG

-203 TLTTTNSGGWVQGT
+203 TLKTTNSGGWAQGT
-217 AGTGVLTVDAGG
+217 AGTGVLTVDAGS
-229 DVTITGGTASQPT
+229 DVTITGGTANHPT
-242 VNDATVRCGGEF
+242 VNGAIIRCGGEF
-254 ELRNPAGGLVLCDK
+254 ELLNPLGGRILPDPVSGS
-268 TSDGK
+268 SDVGILNYINTNPTAEVVVRSSQDGDRCFPCGFK
-273 SGNLHYYNTGATELV
+273 QGPIYGGNEDLTW
-288 FRASSMGATC
+288 F
-298 DVFQPGGSTVFG
+298 
-310 TLGDPSWI
+310 
-318 TAKHE
+318 TAKYE
-323 QDYQLTLTNCSTMFT
+323 QSYALTLTGCAPA
-338 RDSGTFYKD
+338 DSAQGRTVFYAGEEVRLVLK
-347 ENINL
+347 
-352 RQTRPLDGTVFK
+352 RPVDGTTFT
-364 GWTVTTADGTDVPF
+364 GCWTVTKEDGTAVQFNQKGD
-378 ESTSNGI
+378 GI
-385 RFTMPACAVMAA
+385 RFTMPASAVTAT

-405 QALWLSTERGHIMV
+405 QALWLSTEPGWIIV
-419 TADLLKADPIN
+419 TKDSLEADPIN
-430 GITYEDGTFIVDEI
+430 GITYEDGTFIVDDI
-444 KAAKT
+444 KAARP

-490 GELVGYDHLDT
+490 GELDGHDHLDT
-501 NYSLQITN
+501 VYSLQITN

-557 NTLGVACYLRAGG
+557 DTLGVACYLRAGG
-570 SIRLT
+570 SIRLI
-575 GAPWYNL
+575 GAPWYAL
-582 WVSSAQNVTVDANA
+582 RVSSAQNVIVDANA
-596 LPRHASFACSG
+596 LPQRAFFTCSG

-617 AIVEWDSDAAWYLL
+617 AIGDSDAAWYLL

-654 DSYQLNNLDDLR
+654 DLYQLDALDDLR

-671 LITPASLLPDDV
+671 LITPASLLPGDV

-699 VSAALAGAAI
+699 VSAALAGAAVW
-709 YGGYEVAT
+709 GGYEVTT

-723 LLPEGA
+723 LLPEGT

-784 GTFAPTAG
+784 GTFAPDG
-792 CPSGG
+792 RVPKW
-797 SSRCGTTPLQNN
+797 RVIEVWNH
-809 APSSKA
+809 
-815 SASALAFLLHCTA
+815 AFA
-828 LLSPFSSPAPPFL
+828 
-841 LTKTRLAIIIM
+841 K

>member
-68 DWAKTIADG
+68 DWTN

-99 FRALTISAPGVNV
+99 FGALTISAPGVNV

-124 DLTITDSASV
+124 DLTITASASI

-170 NLTVNAG
+170 NLTVKAG
-177 GDVTIVGGC
+177 GNVTIVGGC

-203 TLTTTNSGGWVQGT
+203 TLTTNNSGGWVQGT
-217 AGTGVLTVDAGG
+217 AGTGTLMVDAGG
-229 DVTITGGTASQPT
+229 DITITGGTANQPT

-254 ELRNPAGGLVLCDK
+254 ELRNPAGGLVLCDE

-298 DVFQPGGSTVFG
+298 DVFQPGDSTVFG
-310 TLGDPSWI
+310 TLGAPSWI

-323 QDYQLTLTNCSTMFT
+323 QSYQLTLTGCASA
-338 RDSGTFYKD
+338 DSAQG
-347 ENINL
+347 
-352 RQTRPLDGTVFK
+352 RTVFYPGEEVHLVLK
-364 GWTVTTADGTDVPF
+364 RPANGTTFTSWTVTKEDGTAVTFAQKDD
-378 ESTSNGI
+378 SI
-385 RFTMPACAVMAA
+385 RFTMPACAVTAA
-397 ANWERATG
+397 ANWEQATG
-405 QALWLSTERGHIMV
+405 QALWLSTEQDWIIV
-419 TADLLKADPIN
+419 SKASLEADPIR
-430 GITYEDGTFIVDEI
+430 GITYEDGTFIVDGI

-454 LAPTEDELPDVV
+454 LAPTEDERPDVV

-477 DGVRDVTLDACRI
+477 DGVRDVTLDACHI
-490 GELVGYDHLDT
+490 GELAGYDHLDT
-501 NYSLQITN
+501 VYSLQITN
-509 ARDVVLA
+509 ARDVVLTD
-516 NTSSRY
+516 TSIRY
-522 SDISGVRNVTAKTD
+522 SDLSGVRNVTAKAD
-536 GTLCDRLN
+536 DTLCDRLN

-557 NTLGVACYLRAGG
+557 DTLGVACYLRAGG

-575 GAPWYNL
+575 GAPWKTL
-582 WVSSAQNVTVDANA
+582 MVHSAQNATVDANA
-596 LPRHASFACSG
+596 LPQRASFTCSG
-607 IVDITQRDGS
+607 IVDVSQRDGS
-617 AIVEWDSDAAWYLL
+617 AIAEWNSGTPWYLL

-640 YVVTLNGETGEVRS
+640 YVVTLNGETGEVQS
-654 DSYQLNNLDDLR
+654 ALYQLNNLDDLR

-671 LITPASLLPDDV
+671 LITPASLLPDDA
-683 DSDAVGQFITD
+683 DTDAVGQFITD

-699 VSAALAGAAI
+699 VSAALAGAAVW
-709 YGGYEVAT
+709 GGYEVTT

-729 AIPATRGELAQLLWN
+729 AIPATRGELALLLWN

-784 GTFAPTAG
+784 GTFAPDG
-792 CPSGG
+792 RVPKW
-797 SSRCGTTPLQNN
+797 RVIEVWNH
-809 APSSKA
+809 
-815 SASALAFLLHCTA
+815 AFA
-828 LLSPFSSPAPPFL
+828 
-841 LTKTRLAIIIM
+841 K

>member
-1 MKRHKL
+1 MKLYTLTR
-7 IQRLTA
+7 RFTAAVLTA
-13 ALVAGAM
+13 AM

-31 APSAAADPAAPAATA
+31 APGTAADPAAPAATA

-63 LGTQE
+63 FGTQG
-68 DWAKTIADG
+68 DWTKTITGG
-77 SSGDVALQ
+77 SSGDVVLQ
-85 YTAADRTLTVTGTY
+85 YTAANRTLTVTGTY
-99 FRALTISAPGVNV
+99 FQALTISAPGVNV
-112 VLTGTTGPAVKG
+112 VLNGTTGPAVMG

-203 TLTTTNSGGWVQGT
+203 TLKTTNSGGWAQGT

-242 VNDATVRCGGEF
+242 INDATVRCGGEF
-254 ELRNPAGGLVLCDK
+254 ELRNHAGGLVLCNK

-298 DVFQPGGSTVFG
+298 DVFQPGDSTVFG
-310 TLGDPSWI
+310 TFGDPSWI

-378 ESTSNGI
+378 KSTSDGI
-385 RFTMPACAVMAA
+385 RFMMPACAVTAA
-397 ANWERATG
+397 ANWDREQATG
-405 QALWLSTERGHIMV
+405 QALWLSTEQDSFIV
-419 TADLLKADPIN
+419 SKASLEAAPIN
-430 GITYEDGTFIVDEI
+430 GITYEDGTFIVDEIKVDEI

-454 LAPTEDELPDVV
+454 LAPTEDERPDVV

-490 GELVGYDHLDT
+490 GELDNHDHLDT
-501 NYSLQITN
+501 VYSLQITN

-557 NTLGVACYLRAGG
+557 DTLGVACYLRAGG
-570 SIRLT
+570 SIRLI
-575 GAPWYNL
+575 GAPWYAL
-582 WVSSAQNVTVDANA
+582 QVSSAQNVTVDANA
-596 LPRHASFACSG
+596 LPQRAFFTCSG

-617 AIVEWDSDAAWYLL
+617 AIGDSDAAWYLL

-654 DSYQLNNLDDLR
+654 DLYQLDALDDLR

-671 LITPASLLPDDV
+671 LITPASLLTDDV

-699 VSAALAGAAI
+699 VSAALAGAAVW
-709 YGGYEVAT
+709 GGYEVTT

-723 LLPEGA
+723 LLPEGT

-784 GTFAPTAG
+784 GTFAPDG
-792 CPSGG
+792 RVPKW
-797 SSRCGTTPLQNN
+797 RVIEVWNH
-809 APSSKA
+809 
-815 SASALAFLLHCTA
+815 AFA
-828 LLSPFSSPAPPFL
+828 
-841 LTKTRLAIIIM
+841 K

>member
-1 MKRHKL
+1 MKLHTLTR
-7 IQRLTA
+7 RFTAAVLTA
-13 ALVAGAM
+13 AM
-20 ALSFCAPALAE
+20 ALSLCAPALAE
-31 APSAAADPAAPAATA
+31 APGTAADPAAPAASA
-46 STAENS
+46 PAENS
-52 TADTIVFDQLY
+52 TADTIVFDQLH

-68 DWAKTIADG
+68 DWTQTAP
-77 SSGDVALQ
+77 SGDVVLQ
-85 YTAADRTLTVTGTY
+85 YTAANRTLTVTGTVQK
-99 FRALTISAPGVNV
+99 ALTISAPGVNV
-112 VLTGTTGPAVKG
+112 VLNGTTGPAVMG
-124 DLTITDSASV
+124 DLTITASASV

-162 ADRAVGGE
+162 
-170 NLTVNAG
+170 
-177 GDVTIVGGC
+177 
-186 EGASIWHSA
+186 
-195 SITTTGSV
+195 
-203 TLTTTNSGGWVQGT
+203 GT
-217 AGTGVLTVDAGG
+217 ANH
-229 DVTITGGTASQPT
+229 PT
-242 VNDATVRCGGEF
+242 VNGAIIRCGGEF
-254 ELRNPAGGLVLCDK
+254 ELLNPLGGRILPDPVSGS
-268 TSDGK
+268 SDVGILNYINTNPTAEVVVRSSQDGDSCFPCGFK
-273 SGNLHYYNTGATELV
+273 QGPIYGGNEDLTW
-288 FRASSMGATC
+288 F
-298 DVFQPGGSTVFG
+298 
-310 TLGDPSWI
+310 
-318 TAKHE
+318 TAKYE
-323 QDYQLTLTNCSTMFT
+323 QSYALTLTGCAPA
-338 RDSGTFYKD
+338 DSAQGRTVFYAD
-347 ENINL
+347 EEVRL
-352 RQTRPLDGTVFK
+352 VLKRPVDGTTFTD
-364 GWTVTTADGTDVPF
+364 WTVTKEDGTAVQFNQKGD
-378 ESTSNGI
+378 GI
-385 RFTMPACAVMAA
+385 RFTMPACAVTAA
-397 ANWERATG
+397 ANWDREQATG
-405 QALWLSTERGHIMV
+405 QALWLSTEQDSFIV
-419 TADLLKADPIN
+419 SKASLEAAPIN
-430 GITYEDGTFIVDEI
+430 GITYKDGAFVVDGFIVDDI
-444 KAAKT
+444 KAAKP

-557 NTLGVACYLRAGG
+557 DTLGVACYLRAGG
-570 SIRLT
+570 SIRLI
-575 GAPWYNL
+575 GAPWYAL
-582 WVSSAQNVTVDANA
+582 RVSSAQNVTVDANA
-596 LPRHASFACSG
+596 LPQRAFFTCSG

-617 AIVEWDSDAAWYLL
+617 AIVEWNSDAAWYLL

-699 VSAALAGAAI
+699 VSAALAGAAVW
-709 YGGYEVAT
+709 GGYEVTT

-723 LLPEGA
+723 LLPEGT

-744 AAGRPEAGAVVTV
+744 AAGRPESGAVVTV

-784 GTFAPTAG
+784 GTFAPDG
-792 CPSGG
+792 RVPKW
-797 SSRCGTTPLQNN
+797 RVIEVWN
-809 APSSKA
+809 KA
-815 SASALAFLLHCTA
+815 FAR
-828 LLSPFSSPAPPFL
+828 
-841 LTKTRLAIIIM
+841 K

>member
-1 MKRHKL
+1 MKLYTLTR
-7 IQRLTA
+7 RFTAAVLTA
-13 ALVAGAM
+13 AM

-31 APSAAADPAAPAATA
+31 APGTAADPAAPAASA
-46 STAENS
+46 PAENS
-52 TADTIVFDQLY
+52 TADTIVFDKLY
-63 LGTQE
+63 FGTQE
-68 DWAKTIADG
+68 DWDWTIVGAP
-77 SSGDVALQ
+77 SGDVVLQ
-85 YTAADRTLTVTGTY
+85 YTAANRTLTVTGTY
-99 FRALTISAPGVNV
+99 FQALTISAPGVNV
-112 VLTGTTGPAVKG
+112 VLNGTTGPAVKG
-124 DLTITDSASV
+124 DLTITASASV

-177 GDVTIVGGC
+177 GDVTI
-186 EGASIWHSA
+186 
-195 SITTTGSV
+195 
-203 TLTTTNSGGWVQGT
+203 
-217 AGTGVLTVDAGG
+217 
-229 DVTITGGTASQPT
+229 TGGTTSQPT

-298 DVFQPGGSTVFG
+298 DVFQPGDSTVFG
-310 TLGDPSWI
+310 TFGNPSWI

-352 RQTRPLDGTVFK
+352 RRTRPLDGTVFK
-364 GWTVTTADGTDVPF
+364 GWTVTTADGTNVPF
-378 ESTSNGI
+378 EPTSNGI
-385 RFTMPACAVMAA
+385 RFTMPDSAVTAT

-430 GITYEDGTFIVDEI
+430 GITYEDGTFIVDDI

-454 LAPTEDELPDVV
+454 LAPTEDERPDVV

-490 GELVGYDHLDT
+490 GELNNHDHLDT
-501 NYSLQITN
+501 VYSLQITN

-557 NTLGVACYLRAGG
+557 DTLGVACYLRAGG
-570 SIRLT
+570 SIRLI
-575 GAPWYNL
+575 GAPWYAL
-582 WVSSAQNVTVDANA
+582 RVSSAQNVTVDANA
-596 LPRHASFACSG
+596 LPQRAFFTCSG

-617 AIVEWDSDAAWYLL
+617 AIGDSDAAWYLL

-654 DSYQLNNLDDLR
+654 DLYQLDALDDLR

-671 LITPASLLPDDV
+671 LITPASLLPGDV

-699 VSAALAGAAI
+699 VSAALAGAAVW
-709 YGGYEVAT
+709 GGYEVTT

-723 LLPEGA
+723 LLPEGT

-784 GTFAPTAG
+784 GTFAPDG
-792 CPSGG
+792 RVPKW
-797 SSRCGTTPLQNN
+797 RVIEVWNH
-809 APSSKA
+809 
-815 SASALAFLLHCTA
+815 AFA
-828 LLSPFSSPAPPFL
+828 
-841 LTKTRLAIIIM
+841 K

>member
-85 YTAADRTLTVTGTY
+85 YTAADRTLTVTGT
-99 FRALTISAPGVNV
+99 
-112 VLTGTTGPAVKG
+112 TGPAVKG
-124 DLTITDSASV
+124 DLTITASANV

-162 ADRAVGGE
+162 TDRAVGGE

-177 GDVTIVGGC
+177 
-186 EGASIWHSA
+186 S
-195 SITTTGSV
+195 
-203 TLTTTNSGGWVQGT
+203 
-217 AGTGVLTVDAGG
+217 
-229 DVTITGGTASQPT
+229 DVTITGGTTSQPT
-242 VNDATVRCGGEF
+242 INDATVRCGGEF
-254 ELRNPAGGLVLCDK
+254 ELRNPAGGLVLCNE

-784 GTFAPTAG
+784 GTFAPDG
-792 CPSGG
+792 RVPKW
-797 SSRCGTTPLQNN
+797 RVIEVWNH
-809 APSSKA
+809 
-815 SASALAFLLHCTA
+815 AFA
-828 LLSPFSSPAPPFL
+828 
-841 LTKTRLAIIIM
+841 K

>member
-1 MKRHKL
+1 MKLYTLTR
-7 IQRLTA
+7 RFTAAVLTA
-13 ALVAGAM
+13 AM

-63 LGTQE
+63 LDTQK
-68 DWAKTIADG
+68 DWAMTITGD

-124 DLTITDSASV
+124 DLTIKASASV

-203 TLTTTNSGGWVQGT
+203 TLKTTNSGGWAQGT
-217 AGTGVLTVDAGG
+217 AGTGVLTVDAGS

-242 VNDATVRCGGEF
+242 INDATVRCGGEF
-254 ELRNPAGGLVLCDK
+254 ELRNPARGLVLCDK

-298 DVFQPGGSTVFG
+298 DVIQPGGSTVFG
-310 TLGDPSWI
+310 TFGDPSWI

-323 QDYQLTLTNCSTMFT
+323 QSYQLTLTNCAPT
-338 RDSGTFYKD
+338 DSAQGRTVFYAGEEVRLVLK
-347 ENINL
+347 
-352 RQTRPLDGTVFK
+352 RPVDGTTFTD
-364 GWTVTTADGTDVPF
+364 WTVTKEDGTAVRFNQKGD
-378 ESTSNGI
+378 GI
-385 RFTMPACAVMAA
+385 RFTMPACAVTAA
-397 ANWERATG
+397 ANWDREQATG
-405 QALWLSTERGHIMV
+405 QALWLSTEQDSFIV
-419 TADLLKADPIN
+419 SKASLEAAPIN
-430 GITYEDGTFIVDEI
+430 GITYEDGAFVVDGFIVDDI
-444 KAAKT
+444 KAAKP

-466 LKNLTVDTLIV
+466 LKGLTIDTLIV

-490 GELVGYDHLDT
+490 GELDNHDHLDT
-501 NYSLQITN
+501 VYSLQITN

-522 SDISGVRNVTAKTD
+522 SDLSGVRNVTAKAD
-536 GTLCDRLN
+536 DTLCDRLN

-570 SIRLT
+570 NIRLT
-575 GAPWYNL
+575 GAPWKTLMVHN
-582 WVSSAQNVTVDANA
+582 AQNVTVDANA
-596 LPRHASFACSG
+596 LPRYASFTCSG

-631 EYYPETEQP
+631 VYCAETEQP

-699 VSAALAGAAI
+699 VSAALAGAAVW
-709 YGGYEVAT
+709 GGYEVTT

-723 LLPEGA
+723 LLPEGT
-729 AIPATRGELAQLLWN
+729 AIPANRGELAQLLWN
-744 AAGRPEAGAVVTV
+744 AAGCPEAGAVVTV

-784 GTFAPTAG
+784 GTFAPDG
-792 CPSGG
+792 RVPKW
-797 SSRCGTTPLQNN
+797 RVIEVWN
-809 APSSKA
+809 KA
-815 SASALAFLLHCTA
+815 FAR
-828 LLSPFSSPAPPFL
+828 
-841 LTKTRLAIIIM
+841 K